1 MTNSN
6 QTPRADDDITG
17 IAAYFIRNRVISWMI
32 SLIFLIGGAA
42 AFFGLGRLEDPAF
55 TIKDAMVVTSYPGAT
70 PQQVEEEVTYPL
82 EKAIQQLTYVDE
94 VNSISSRGLS
104 QITVTM
110 KNNYG
115 PDDLPQIWD
124 ELRRKV
130 NDLKGSLPPGVNDP
144 QVIDDFGDVY
154 GILLA
159 VTGDG
164 YSYKELLDYVD
175 YLRRELELIDGVSK
189 VSVSGQQQ
197 EQVFIEISMKRLSSL
212 GLSPSTVF
220 NLLSTQNVVSD
231 AGAVRIGSEYIRIQ
245 PTGEFQN
252 VDQLGDLILTES
264 GAQGLIYLRDVAE
277 ITRGYIE
284 VPSNIITFNGHLAL
298 NLGVSF
304 AQGVNVVE
312 VGQRFDRRLA
322 ELKYQQP
329 VGVEIAEIYSQP
341 KEVDKSVSG
350 FVVSLGQAVAIVI
363 VVLLFFMGLRSG
375 LLIGLILLL
384 TVLGTFIFMKYFA
397 IDLQRISL
405 GALVIALGMLVD
417 NAIVVVEGILIGTQK
432 GRTRLQAATDIVTQ
446 TKWPLLGATVIAV
459 TAFAPIG
466 LSEDSTGEYC
476 GTLFTVL
483 LISLMLSWFTAIS
496 ITPFFADIFFK
507 GQKNAAGSE
516 DADPYNG
523 IIFVVYRRFLQLCMR
538 QAWFTVIVLVVG
550 LAASVYG
557 FGFVKQAFFP
567 SSTTPMFQA
576 DIWLPEGTDIR
587 ATNTK
592 LKALESWI
600 TQQDGVEHVTTTAG
614 KGLQRFMLTYAP
626 EKSYAAYGE
635 ITTRV
640 TSYESLD
647 ALMVKFRA
655 HVEQQFPE
663 VNYKLKKIE
672 LGPGGGAKIEARL
685 IGSDPTVLRSL
696 AAEVQGIMR
705 DDPGATNIRHDWRE
719 RTKVLEPKFN
729 ESQARRYGITKS
741 DVDDFLSMSFS
752 GLSIGV
758 YRDGTTLMPIVARL
772 PEEERVDIR
781 NIEGMKIWSPA
792 LSEFIPL
799 QQVTLGYDMRWED
812 PIIVRKNRKR
822 MLTVMADPDLLGEET
837 AATLQS
843 RLQTKIE
850 ALEFPPGYSLEWGG
864 EYESSAD
871 AQASLFTTMPMG
883 YLFMF
888 LITVFLFNSIKEPII
903 VWCTVPLALIG
914 VTSGLLLLDTPF
926 GFMALLG
933 FLSLSGMVLK
943 NGIVLLDQIE
953 IEMKLGKDPYVAVV
967 DAALSRV
974 RPVCMA
980 AITTIL
986 GMIPLL
992 PDIFF
997 KPMAVTIMFGLGF
1010 ATVLTLIVVPVLY
1023 RLFHSVRVPNG
1034 REPSDPSAQGMQ
1046 EATQ

>member
-1 MTNSN
+1 MSDLNKSVP
-6 QTPRADDDITG
+6 QSDDDVTG
-17 IAAYFIRNRVISWMI
+17 IAAYFIRNRVISWMVA
-32 SLIFLIGGAA
+32 LIFLIGGIA

-70 PQQVEEEVTYPL
+70 PQQVEEEVTYPI

-130 NDLKGSLPPGVNDP
+130 NDLKGTLPPGVNEP

-175 YLRRELELIDGVSK
+175 YLRRELELVDGVSK

-197 EQVFIEISMKRLSSL
+197 EQVFIEVSMKKLSSI
-212 GLSPSTVF
+212 GLAPDTVF

-231 AGAVRIGSEYIRIQ
+231 AGAIRIGDEYIRIQ
-245 PTGEFQN
+245 PTGEFQS
-252 VDQLGDLILTES
+252 VDELGDLLITES
-264 GAQGLIYLRDVAE
+264 GAQGLIFLKDVAE
-277 ITRGYIE
+277 IKRGYVE
-284 VPSNIITFNGHLAL
+284 VPNNIINFNGSLAL
-298 NLGVSF
+298 NVGVSF
-304 AQGVNVVE
+304 AEGVNVVE
-312 VGQRFDRRLA
+312 VGKAFDHRLA

-329 VGVEIAEIYSQP
+329 VGIEISEIYSQP

-350 FVVSLGQAVAIVI
+350 FVVSLAQAVGIVI
-363 VVLLFFMGLRSG
+363 IVLLFFMGLRSG

-384 TVLGTFIFMKYFA
+384 TVLGTFIFMKYLA

-483 LISLMLSWFTAIS
+483 LLSLMLSWFTAIS
-496 ITPFFADIFFK
+496 LTPFFADIFFK
-507 GQKNAAGSE
+507 GQKIKQGEGEEN
-516 DADPYNG
+516 DPYNG
-523 IIFVVYRRFLQLCMR
+523 VIFVIYKKFLQFCMR
-538 QAWFTVIVLVVG
+538 RAWFTVVVLIAG

-557 FGFVKQAFFP
+557 FTFVKQAFFP
-567 SSTTPMFQA
+567 SSTTPIFQL
-576 DIWLPEGTDIR
+576 DVWMPEGTDIR
-587 ATNTK
+587 ATNTT
-592 LKALESWI
+592 LKELESWLAK
-600 TQQDGVEHVTTTAG
+600 QEHVDHITTTAG

-635 ITTRV
+635 ITTRMEN
-640 TSYESLD
+640 YE
-647 ALMVKFRA
+647 ALEPLMAKFREYLKA
-655 HVEQQFPE
+655 NYPE
-663 VNYKLKKIE
+663 INYKLKQIE
-672 LGPGGGAKIEARL
+672 LGPGGGAKIEARI
-685 IGSDPTVLRSL
+685 IGSDPTVLRTI
-696 AAEVQGIMR
+696 AAQVKDIMYA
-705 DDPGATNIRHDWRE
+705 DPQATNIRHDWRE
-719 RTKVLEPKFN
+719 RTQVLEPQFN

-752 GLSIGV
+752 GMTIGL

-772 PEEERVDIR
+772 PEDERIDIR

-792 LSEFIPL
+792 QSEFIPL
-799 QQVTLGYDMRWED
+799 QQVTMGYDMRWED

-822 MLTVMADPDLLGEET
+822 MLTVMADPDILGEET
-837 AATLQS
+837 ASTLQK
-843 RLQTKIE
+843 RLQPQIE
-850 ALEFPPGYSLEWGG
+850 AIQLPPGYSLEWGG
-864 EYESSAD
+864 EYESSGD
-871 AQASLFTTMPMG
+871 AQESLFTTMPMG

-888 LITVFLFNSIKEPII
+888 LITVFLFNSIKEPLI
-903 VWCTVPLALIG
+903 VWLTVPLALIG
-914 VTSGLLLLDTPF
+914 VTTGLLALNTPF

-953 IEMKLGKDPYVAVV
+953 IEMKSGKEAYDAVV
-967 DAALSRV
+967 DAAVSRV

-1023 RLFHSVRVPNG
+1023 RLFHKVAVPKQ
-1034 REPSDPSAQGMQ
+1034 A
-1046 EATQ
+1046 

>member
-1 MTNSN
+1 MSEQNKVPQS
-6 QTPRADDDITG
+6 DDDVTG
-17 IAAYFIRNRVISWMI
+17 IAAYFIRNRVISWMV
-32 SLIFLIGGAA
+32 SLIFLIGGIA

-94 VNSISSRGLS
+94 VNSISNRGLS

-130 NDLKGSLPPGVNDP
+130 NDLKVTLPPGVNEP

-175 YLRRELELIDGVSK
+175 YLRRELELVDGVSK

-197 EQVFIEISMKRLSSL
+197 EQVFIEVSMKKLSSI
-212 GLSPSTVF
+212 GLAPNTVF
-220 NLLSTQNVVSD
+220 NLLSTQNIVSD
-231 AGAVRIGSEYIRIQ
+231 AGAIRIGDEYIRIQ
-245 PTGEFQN
+245 PTGEFQS
-252 VDQLGDLILTES
+252 VDELGDLLITES
-264 GAQGLIYLRDVAE
+264 GAQGLIFLKDVAE
-277 ITRGYIE
+277 IKRGYVE
-284 VPSNIITFNGHLAL
+284 VPSNIINFNGSLAL
-298 NLGVSF
+298 NVGVSF

-312 VGQRFDRRLA
+312 VGKAFDRRLA

-329 VGVEIAEIYSQP
+329 VGVEISEIYSQP

-350 FVVSLGQAVAIVI
+350 FVISLAQAVGIVI
-363 VVLLFFMGLRSG
+363 IVLLFFMGLRSG

-384 TVLGTFIFMKYFA
+384 TVLGTFIFMKYLA

-496 ITPFFADIFFK
+496 LTPFFADIFFK
-507 GQKNAAGSE
+507 GQKIKQGEGEEN
-516 DADPYNG
+516 DPYNG
-523 IIFVVYRRFLQLCMR
+523 IIFVAYKKFLEFCMR
-538 QAWFTVIVLVVG
+538 RAWLTVVVLIVG
-550 LAASVYG
+550 LGASVYG
-557 FGFVKQAFFP
+557 FTLVKQSFFP
-567 SSTTPMFQA
+567 SSTTPIFQL
-576 DIWLPEGTDIR
+576 DVWLPEGTDIR
-587 ATNTK
+587 ATNDK
-592 LKALESWI
+592 LKELESWLAE
-600 TQQDGVEHVTTTAG
+600 QEHVDHITTTAG

-640 TSYESLD
+640 DNYE
-647 ALMVKFRA
+647 ALAPLMARFRDHLKA
-655 HVEQQFPE
+655 NYPE
-663 VNYKLKKIE
+663 INYKLKQIE
-672 LGPGGGAKIEARL
+672 LGPGGGAKIEARI
-685 IGSDPTVLRSL
+685 IGSDPTVLRTI
-696 AAEVQGIMR
+696 AAQVMDIMYA
-705 DDPGATNIRHDWRE
+705 DPGATNIRHDWRE
-719 RTKVLEPKFN
+719 RTQVLEPQFN

-752 GLSIGV
+752 GMTIGL

-772 PEEERVDIR
+772 PEDERIDIR

-792 LSEFIPL
+792 QSEFIPL
-799 QQVTLGYDMRWED
+799 QQVTMGYDMRWED

-822 MLTVMADPDLLGEET
+822 MLTVMADPDILGEET
-837 AATLQS
+837 ASTLQK
-843 RLQTKIE
+843 RLQPQIE
-850 ALEFPPGYSLEWGG
+850 AIQMPPGYSLEWGG
-864 EYESSAD
+864 EYESSGD
-871 AQASLFTTMPMG
+871 AQESLFTTMPMG

-888 LITVFLFNSIKEPII
+888 LITVFLFNSIKEPLI
-903 VWCTVPLALIG
+903 VWLTVPLALIG
-914 VTSGLLLLDTPF
+914 VTTGLLALNTPF

-953 IEMKLGKDPYVAVV
+953 IEMKSGKEAYDAVV
-967 DAALSRV
+967 DAAVSRV

-1010 ATVLTLIVVPVLY
+1010 ATILTLIVVPVLY
-1023 RLFHSVRVPNG
+1023 RLFHKVSVPK
-1034 REPSDPSAQGMQ
+1034 
-1046 EATQ
+1046 

>member
-1 MTNSN
+1 MSEQNKVPQS
-6 QTPRADDDITG
+6 DDDVTG
-17 IAAYFIRNRVISWMI
+17 IAAYFIRNSVISWMV
-32 SLIFLIGGAA
+32 SLIFLIGGIA

-94 VNSISSRGLS
+94 VNSISNRGLS

-130 NDLKGSLPPGVNDP
+130 NDLKVTLPPGVNEP

-175 YLRRELELIDGVSK
+175 YLRRELELVDGVSK

-197 EQVFIEISMKRLSSL
+197 EQVFIEVSMKKLSSI
-212 GLSPSTVF
+212 GLSPNTVF
-220 NLLSTQNVVSD
+220 NLLSTQNIVSD
-231 AGAVRIGSEYIRIQ
+231 AGAIRIGDEYIRIQ
-245 PTGEFQN
+245 PTGEFQS
-252 VDQLGDLILTES
+252 VDELGDLLITES
-264 GAQGLIYLRDVAE
+264 GAQGLIFLKDVAE
-277 ITRGYIE
+277 IKRGYVE
-284 VPSNIITFNGHLAL
+284 VPSNIINFNGSLAL
-298 NLGVSF
+298 NVGVSF

-312 VGQRFDRRLA
+312 VGKAFDRRLA

-329 VGVEIAEIYSQP
+329 VGVEISEIYSQP

-350 FVVSLGQAVAIVI
+350 FVISLAQAVGIVI

-384 TVLGTFIFMKYFA
+384 TVLGTFIFMKYLA

-496 ITPFFADIFFK
+496 LTPFFADIFFK
-507 GQKNAAGSE
+507 GQKIKQGEGEGEEN
-516 DADPYNG
+516 DPYNG
-523 IIFVVYRRFLQLCMR
+523 IIFVAYKKFLEFCMR
-538 QAWFTVIVLVVG
+538 RAWLTVVVLIVG
-550 LAASVYG
+550 LGASVYG
-557 FGFVKQAFFP
+557 FTLVKQSFFP
-567 SSTTPMFQA
+567 SSTTPIFQL
-576 DIWLPEGTDIR
+576 DVWLPEGTDIR
-587 ATNTK
+587 ATNDK
-592 LKALESWI
+592 LKELESWLAE
-600 TQQDGVEHVTTTAG
+600 QEHVDHITTTAG

-640 TSYESLD
+640 DNYE
-647 ALMVKFRA
+647 ALAPLMARFRDHLKA
-655 HVEQQFPE
+655 NYPE
-663 VNYKLKKIE
+663 INYKLKQIE
-672 LGPGGGAKIEARL
+672 LGPGGGAKIEARI
-685 IGSDPTVLRSL
+685 IGSDPTVLRTI
-696 AAEVQGIMR
+696 AAQVMDIMYA
-705 DDPGATNIRHDWRE
+705 DPGATNIRHDWRE
-719 RTKVLEPKFN
+719 RTQVLEPQFN

-752 GLSIGV
+752 GMTIGL

-772 PEEERVDIR
+772 PEDERIDIR

-792 LSEFIPL
+792 QSEFIPL
-799 QQVTLGYDMRWED
+799 QQVTMGYDMRWED

-822 MLTVMADPDLLGEET
+822 MLTVMADPDILGEET
-837 AATLQS
+837 ASTLQK
-843 RLQTKIE
+843 RLQPQIE
-850 ALEFPPGYSLEWGG
+850 AIQMPPGYSLEWGG
-864 EYESSAD
+864 EYESSGD
-871 AQASLFTTMPMG
+871 AQESLFTTMPMG

-888 LITVFLFNSIKEPII
+888 LITVFLFNSIKEPLI
-903 VWCTVPLALIG
+903 VWLTVPLALIG
-914 VTSGLLLLDTPF
+914 VTTGLLALNTPF

-953 IEMKLGKDPYVAVV
+953 IEMKSGKEAYDAVV
-967 DAALSRV
+967 DAAVSRV

-1010 ATVLTLIVVPVLY
+1010 ATILTLIVVPVLY
-1023 RLFHSVRVPNG
+1023 RLFHKVSVPK
-1034 REPSDPSAQGMQ
+1034 
-1046 EATQ
+1046 

>member
-1 MTNSN
+1 MSEQNKVPQS
-6 QTPRADDDITG
+6 DDDVTG
-17 IAAYFIRNRVISWMI
+17 IAAYFIRNRVISWMV
-32 SLIFLIGGAA
+32 SLIFLIGGIA

-94 VNSISSRGLS
+94 VNSISNRGLS

-130 NDLKGSLPPGVNDP
+130 NDLKVTLPPGVNEP

-175 YLRRELELIDGVSK
+175 YLRRELELVDGVSK

-197 EQVFIEISMKRLSSL
+197 EQVFIEVSMKKLSSI
-212 GLSPSTVF
+212 GLSPNTVF
-220 NLLSTQNVVSD
+220 NLLSTQNIVSD
-231 AGAVRIGSEYIRIQ
+231 AGAIRIGDEYIRIQ
-245 PTGEFQN
+245 PTGEFQS
-252 VDQLGDLILTES
+252 VDELGDLLITES
-264 GAQGLIYLRDVAE
+264 GAQGLIFLKDVAE
-277 ITRGYIE
+277 IKRGYVE
-284 VPSNIITFNGHLAL
+284 VPSNIINFNGSLAL
-298 NLGVSF
+298 NVGVSF

-312 VGQRFDRRLA
+312 VGKAFDRRLA

-329 VGVEIAEIYSQP
+329 VGVEISEIYSQP

-350 FVVSLGQAVAIVI
+350 FVISLAQAVGIVI
-363 VVLLFFMGLRSG
+363 IVLLFFMGLRSG

-384 TVLGTFIFMKYFA
+384 TVLGTFIFMKYLA

-496 ITPFFADIFFK
+496 LTPFFADIFFK
-507 GQKNAAGSE
+507 GQKIKQGEGEEN
-516 DADPYNG
+516 DPYNG
-523 IIFVVYRRFLQLCMR
+523 IIFVAYKKFLEFCMR
-538 QAWFTVIVLVVG
+538 RAWLTVVVLIVG
-550 LAASVYG
+550 LGASVYG
-557 FGFVKQAFFP
+557 FTLVKQSFFP
-567 SSTTPMFQA
+567 SSTTPIFQL
-576 DIWLPEGTDIR
+576 DVWLPEGTDIR
-587 ATNTK
+587 ATNDK
-592 LKALESWI
+592 LKELESWLAE
-600 TQQDGVEHVTTTAG
+600 QEHVDHITTTAG

-640 TSYESLD
+640 DNYE
-647 ALMVKFRA
+647 ALAPLMARFRDHLKA
-655 HVEQQFPE
+655 NYPE
-663 VNYKLKKIE
+663 INYKLKQIE
-672 LGPGGGAKIEARL
+672 LGPGGGAKIEARI
-685 IGSDPTVLRSL
+685 IGSDPTVLRTI
-696 AAEVQGIMR
+696 AAQVMDIMYA
-705 DDPGATNIRHDWRE
+705 DPGATNIRHDWRE
-719 RTKVLEPKFN
+719 RTQVLEPQFN

-752 GLSIGV
+752 GMTIGL

-772 PEEERVDIR
+772 PEDERIDIR

-792 LSEFIPL
+792 QSEFIPL
-799 QQVTLGYDMRWED
+799 QQVTMGYDIRWED

-822 MLTVMADPDLLGEET
+822 MLTVMADPDILGEET
-837 AATLQS
+837 ASTLQK
-843 RLQTKIE
+843 RLQPQIE
-850 ALEFPPGYSLEWGG
+850 AIQMPPGYSLEWGG
-864 EYESSAD
+864 EYESSGD
-871 AQASLFTTMPMG
+871 AQESLFTTMPMG

-888 LITVFLFNSIKEPII
+888 LITVFLFNSIKEPLI
-903 VWCTVPLALIG
+903 VWLTVPLALIG
-914 VTSGLLLLDTPF
+914 VTTGLLALNTPF

-953 IEMKLGKDPYVAVV
+953 IEMKSGKEAYDAVV
-967 DAALSRV
+967 DAAVSRV

-1010 ATVLTLIVVPVLY
+1010 ATILTLIVVPVLY
-1023 RLFHSVRVPNG
+1023 RLFHKVSVPK
-1034 REPSDPSAQGMQ
+1034 
-1046 EATQ
+1046 

>member
-1 MTNSN
+1 MSEQNN
-6 QTPRADDDITG
+6 VAPQKDDDENVTG
-17 IAAYFIRNRVISWMI
+17 IAAYFIRNRVISWMV
-32 SLIFLIGGAA
+32 SLIFLIGGVS

-130 NDLKGSLPPGVNDP
+130 NDLKGSLPPGVHEP
-144 QVIDDFGDVY
+144 SVIDDFGDVY

-175 YLRRELELIDGVSK
+175 YLRRELELVDGVSK

-197 EQVFIEISMKRLSSL
+197 EQVFIEISMKKLSSL
-212 GLSPSTVF
+212 GLSPNTVF

-231 AGAVRIGSEYIRIQ
+231 AGAIRIGDEYIRIQ
-245 PTGEFQN
+245 PTGEFQS
-252 VDQLGDLILTES
+252 VDELGDLLLTES
-264 GAQGLIYLRDVAE
+264 GAQGLIFLKDVAE
-277 ITRGYIE
+277 IKRGYVD
-284 VPSNIITFNGHLAL
+284 VPTNIINYNGQLAL

-312 VGQRFDRRLA
+312 VGKAFDRRVA

-329 VGVEIAEIYSQP
+329 VGVEISEIYNQP

-350 FVVSLGQAVAIVI
+350 FVISLAQAVGIVI

-384 TVLGTFIFMKYFA
+384 TVLGTFIFMKYLA

-496 ITPFFADIFFK
+496 LTPFFADIFFK
-507 GQKNAAGSE
+507 GQKIKSGEGE
-516 DADPYNG
+516 DNDPYNG
-523 IIFVVYRRFLQLCMR
+523 IVFVMYKKFLSFCMR
-538 QAWFTVIVLVVG
+538 RAWFTVVVLVAG

-557 FGFVKQAFFP
+557 FTYVKQAFFP
-567 SSTTPMFQA
+567 SSTTPIFQL
-576 DIWLPEGTDIR
+576 DVWLPEGTDIR
-587 ATNTK
+587 ATNDT
-592 LKALESWI
+592 LKELEGWLAE
-600 TQQDGVEHVTTTAG
+600 QDHVDHITTTAG

-640 TSYESLD
+640 ENYE
-647 ALMVKFRA
+647 ALAPLMDRFRE
-655 HVEQQFPE
+655 HIKTNYPE
-663 VNYKLKKIE
+663 INYKLKQIE
-672 LGPGGGAKIEARL
+672 LGPGGGAKIEARI
-685 IGSDPTVLRSL
+685 IGSDPTVLRTI
-696 AAEVQGIMR
+696 AAQVM
-705 DDPGATNIRHDWRE
+705 DVMYADPGATNIRHDWRE
-719 RTKVLEPKFN
+719 RTQVLEPQFN

-752 GLSIGV
+752 GMTIGL

-772 PEEERVDIR
+772 PEDERIDIR

-792 LSEFIPL
+792 QSEFIPL
-799 QQVTLGYDMRWED
+799 QQVTMGYDMRWED

-822 MLTVMADPDLLGEET
+822 MLTVMADPDILGEET
-837 AATLQS
+837 AATLQK
-843 RLQTKIE
+843 RLQPAIE
-850 ALEFPPGYSLEWGG
+850 AIEMPPGYSLEWGG
-864 EYESSAD
+864 EYESSGD
-871 AQASLFTTMPMG
+871 AKASLFTTMPMG

-888 LITVFLFNSIKEPII
+888 LITIFLFNSIKEPLI
-903 VWCTVPLALIG
+903 VWLTVPLALIG
-914 VTSGLLLLDTPF
+914 VTTGLLALNTPF

-953 IEMKLGKDPYVAVV
+953 IEMKSGKEAYDAVV
-967 DAALSRV
+967 DAAVSRV

-1010 ATVLTLIVVPVLY
+1010 ATILTLIVVPVLY
-1023 RLFHSVRVPNG
+1023 RLFHRVAVPK
-1034 REPSDPSAQGMQ
+1034 
-1046 EATQ
+1046 

>member
-1 MTNSN
+1 MSEQNKVPQS
-6 QTPRADDDITG
+6 DDDVTG
-17 IAAYFIRNRVISWMI
+17 IAAYFIRNRVISWMV
-32 SLIFLIGGAA
+32 SLIFLIGGIA

-94 VNSISSRGLS
+94 VNSISNRGLS

-130 NDLKGSLPPGVNDP
+130 NDLKVTLPPGVNEP

-175 YLRRELELIDGVSK
+175 YLRRELELVDGVSK

-197 EQVFIEISMKRLSSL
+197 EQVFIEVSMKKLSSI
-212 GLSPSTVF
+212 GLSPNTVF
-220 NLLSTQNVVSD
+220 NLLSTQNIVSD
-231 AGAVRIGSEYIRIQ
+231 AGAIRIGDEYIRIQ
-245 PTGEFQN
+245 PTGEFQS
-252 VDQLGDLILTES
+252 VDELGDLLITES
-264 GAQGLIYLRDVAE
+264 GAQGLIFLKDVAE
-277 ITRGYIE
+277 VKRGYVE
-284 VPSNIITFNGHLAL
+284 VPSNIINFNGSLAL
-298 NLGVSF
+298 NVGVSF

-312 VGQRFDRRLA
+312 VGKAFDRRLA

-329 VGVEIAEIYSQP
+329 VGVEISEIYSQP

-350 FVVSLGQAVAIVI
+350 FVISLAQAVGIVI
-363 VVLLFFMGLRSG
+363 IVLLFFMGLRSG

-384 TVLGTFIFMKYFA
+384 TVLGTFIFMKYLA

-496 ITPFFADIFFK
+496 LTPFFADIFFK
-507 GQKNAAGSE
+507 GQKIKQGEGEEN
-516 DADPYNG
+516 DPYNG
-523 IIFVVYRRFLQLCMR
+523 IIFVAYKKFLEFCMR
-538 QAWFTVIVLVVG
+538 RAWLTVVVLIVG
-550 LAASVYG
+550 LGASVYG
-557 FGFVKQAFFP
+557 FTLVKQSFFP
-567 SSTTPMFQA
+567 SSTTPIFQL
-576 DIWLPEGTDIR
+576 DVWLPEGTDIR
-587 ATNTK
+587 ATNDK
-592 LKALESWI
+592 LKELESWLAE
-600 TQQDGVEHVTTTAG
+600 QEHVDHITTTAG

-640 TSYESLD
+640 DNYE
-647 ALMVKFRA
+647 ALAPLMARFRDHLKA
-655 HVEQQFPE
+655 NYPE
-663 VNYKLKKIE
+663 INYKLKQIE
-672 LGPGGGAKIEARL
+672 LGPGGGAKIEARI
-685 IGSDPTVLRSL
+685 IGSDPTVLRTI
-696 AAEVQGIMR
+696 AAQVMDIMYA
-705 DDPGATNIRHDWRE
+705 DPGATNIRHDWRE
-719 RTKVLEPKFN
+719 RTQVLEPQFN

-752 GLSIGV
+752 GMTIGL

-772 PEEERVDIR
+772 PEDERIDIR

-792 LSEFIPL
+792 QSEFIPL
-799 QQVTLGYDMRWED
+799 QQVTMGYDMRWED

-822 MLTVMADPDLLGEET
+822 MLTVMADPDILGEET
-837 AATLQS
+837 ASTLQK
-843 RLQTKIE
+843 RLQPQIE
-850 ALEFPPGYSLEWGG
+850 AIQMPPGYSLEWGG
-864 EYESSAD
+864 EYESSGD
-871 AQASLFTTMPMG
+871 AQESLFTTMPMG

-888 LITVFLFNSIKEPII
+888 LITVFLFNSIKEPLI
-903 VWCTVPLALIG
+903 VWLTVPLALIG
-914 VTSGLLLLDTPF
+914 VTTGLLALNTPF

-953 IEMKLGKDPYVAVV
+953 IEMKSGKEAYDAVV
-967 DAALSRV
+967 DAAVSRV

-1010 ATVLTLIVVPVLY
+1010 ATILTLIVVPVLY
-1023 RLFHSVRVPNG
+1023 RLFHKVSVPK
-1034 REPSDPSAQGMQ
+1034 
-1046 EATQ
+1046 

>member
-1 MTNSN
+1 MSDLNKSVP
-6 QTPRADDDITG
+6 QSDDDVAG
-17 IAAYFIRNRVISWMI
+17 IAAYFIRNRVISWMVA
-32 SLIFLIGGAA
+32 LIFLIGGIA

-70 PQQVEEEVTYPL
+70 PQQVEEEVTYPI

-130 NDLKGSLPPGVNDP
+130 NDLKGTLPPGVNEP

-175 YLRRELELIDGVSK
+175 YLRRELELVDGVSK

-197 EQVFIEISMKRLSSL
+197 EQVFIEVSMKKLSSI
-212 GLSPSTVF
+212 GLSPDTVF

-231 AGAVRIGSEYIRIQ
+231 AGAIRIGDEYIRIQ
-245 PTGEFQN
+245 PTGEFQS
-252 VDQLGDLILTES
+252 VDELGDLLITES
-264 GAQGLIYLRDVAE
+264 GAQGLIFLKDVAE
-277 ITRGYIE
+277 IKRGYVE
-284 VPSNIITFNGHLAL
+284 VPSNIINFNGSLAL
-298 NLGVSF
+298 NVGVSF
-304 AQGVNVVE
+304 AEGVNVVE
-312 VGQRFDRRLA
+312 VGKAFDHRLA

-329 VGVEIAEIYSQP
+329 VGIEISEIYSQP

-350 FVVSLGQAVAIVI
+350 FVVSLAQAVGIVI
-363 VVLLFFMGLRSG
+363 IVLLFFMGLRSG

-384 TVLGTFIFMKYFA
+384 TVLGTFIFMKYLA

-496 ITPFFADIFFK
+496 LTPFFADIFFK
-507 GQKNAAGSE
+507 GQKIKQGEGEEN
-516 DADPYNG
+516 DPYNG
-523 IIFVVYRRFLQLCMR
+523 VIFVIYKKFLQFCMR
-538 QAWFTVIVLVVG
+538 RAWFTVVVLIAG

-557 FGFVKQAFFP
+557 FTFVKQAFFP
-567 SSTTPMFQA
+567 SSTTPIFQL
-576 DIWLPEGTDIR
+576 DVWMPEGTDIR
-587 ATNTK
+587 ATNTT
-592 LKALESWI
+592 LKELESWLAK
-600 TQQDGVEHVTTTAG
+600 QEHVDHITTTAG

-635 ITTRV
+635 ITTRMEN
-640 TSYESLD
+640 YE
-647 ALMVKFRA
+647 ALKPLMAKFREYLKA
-655 HVEQQFPE
+655 NYPE
-663 VNYKLKKIE
+663 INYKLKQIE
-672 LGPGGGAKIEARL
+672 LGPGGGAKIEARI
-685 IGSDPTVLRSL
+685 IGSDPTILRTI
-696 AAEVQGIMR
+696 AAQVKDIMYA
-705 DDPGATNIRHDWRE
+705 DPQATNIRHDWRE
-719 RTKVLEPKFN
+719 RTQVLEPQFN

-752 GLSIGV
+752 GMTIGL

-772 PEEERVDIR
+772 PEDERIDIR

-792 LSEFIPL
+792 QSEFIPL
-799 QQVTLGYDMRWED
+799 QQVTMGYDMRWED

-822 MLTVMADPDLLGEET
+822 MLTVMADPDILGEET
-837 AATLQS
+837 ASTLQK
-843 RLQTKIE
+843 RLQPQIE
-850 ALEFPPGYSLEWGG
+850 AIQMPPGYSLEWGG
-864 EYESSAD
+864 EYESSGD
-871 AQASLFTTMPMG
+871 AQESLFTTMPMG

-888 LITVFLFNSIKEPII
+888 LITVFLFNSIKEPLI
-903 VWCTVPLALIG
+903 VWLTVPLALIG
-914 VTSGLLLLDTPF
+914 VTTGLLALNTPF

-953 IEMKLGKDPYVAVV
+953 IEMKSGKEAYDAVV
-967 DAALSRV
+967 DAAVSRV

-1023 RLFHSVRVPNG
+1023 RLFHKVAVPKQ
-1034 REPSDPSAQGMQ
+1034 A
-1046 EATQ
+1046 

>member
-1 MTNSN
+1 MSDLNKSVP
-6 QTPRADDDITG
+6 QSDDDVTG
-17 IAAYFIRNRVISWMI
+17 IAAYFIRNRVISWMVA
-32 SLIFLIGGAA
+32 LIFLIGGIA

-70 PQQVEEEVTYPL
+70 PQQVEEEVTYPI

-130 NDLKGSLPPGVNDP
+130 NDLKGTLPPGVNEP

-175 YLRRELELIDGVSK
+175 YLRRELELVDGVSK

-197 EQVFIEISMKRLSSL
+197 EQVFIEVSMKKLSSI
-212 GLSPSTVF
+212 GLSPDTVF

-231 AGAVRIGSEYIRIQ
+231 AGAIRIGDEYIRIQ
-245 PTGEFQN
+245 PTGEFQS
-252 VDQLGDLILTES
+252 VDELGDLLITES
-264 GAQGLIYLRDVAE
+264 GAQGLIFLKDVAE
-277 ITRGYIE
+277 IKRGYVE
-284 VPSNIITFNGHLAL
+284 VPNNIINFNGSLAL
-298 NLGVSF
+298 NVGVSF
-304 AQGVNVVE
+304 AEGVNVVE
-312 VGQRFDRRLA
+312 VGKAFDHRLA

-329 VGVEIAEIYSQP
+329 VGIEISEIYSQP

-350 FVVSLGQAVAIVI
+350 FVVSLAQAVGIVI
-363 VVLLFFMGLRSG
+363 IVLLFFMGLRSG

-384 TVLGTFIFMKYFA
+384 TVLGTFIFMKYLA

-496 ITPFFADIFFK
+496 LTPFFADIFFK
-507 GQKNAAGSE
+507 GQKIKQGEGEEN
-516 DADPYNG
+516 DPYNG
-523 IIFVVYRRFLQLCMR
+523 VIFVIYKKFLQFCMR
-538 QAWFTVIVLVVG
+538 RAWFTVVVLIAG

-557 FGFVKQAFFP
+557 FTFVKQAFFP
-567 SSTTPMFQA
+567 SSTTPIFQL
-576 DIWLPEGTDIR
+576 DVWMPEGTDIR
-587 ATNTK
+587 ATNTT
-592 LKALESWI
+592 LKELESWLAK
-600 TQQDGVEHVTTTAG
+600 QEHVDHITTTAG

-635 ITTRV
+635 ITTRMEN
-640 TSYESLD
+640 YE
-647 ALMVKFRA
+647 ALKPLMAKFREYLKA
-655 HVEQQFPE
+655 NYPE
-663 VNYKLKKIE
+663 INYKLKQIE
-672 LGPGGGAKIEARL
+672 LGPGGGAKIEARI
-685 IGSDPTVLRSL
+685 IGSDPTVLRTI
-696 AAEVQGIMR
+696 AAQVKDIMYA
-705 DDPGATNIRHDWRE
+705 DPQATNIRHDWRE
-719 RTKVLEPKFN
+719 RTQVLEPQFN

-752 GLSIGV
+752 GMTIGL

-772 PEEERVDIR
+772 PEDERIDIR

-792 LSEFIPL
+792 QSEFIPL
-799 QQVTLGYDMRWED
+799 QQVTMGYDMRWED

-837 AATLQS
+837 ASTLQK
-843 RLQTKIE
+843 RLQPQIE
-850 ALEFPPGYSLEWGG
+850 AIQMPPGYSLEWGG
-864 EYESSAD
+864 EYESSGD
-871 AQASLFTTMPMG
+871 AQESLFTTMPMG

-888 LITVFLFNSIKEPII
+888 LITVFLFNSIKEPLI
-903 VWCTVPLALIG
+903 VWLSVPLALIG
-914 VTSGLLLLDTPF
+914 VTTGLLALNTPF

-953 IEMKLGKDPYVAVV
+953 IEMKSGKEAYDAVV
-967 DAALSRV
+967 DAAVSRV

-1023 RLFHSVRVPNG
+1023 RLFHKVAVPKQ
-1034 REPSDPSAQGMQ
+1034 A
-1046 EATQ
+1046 

>member
-1 MTNSN
+1 MSEQNN
-6 QTPRADDDITG
+6 VAPRQDDENVTG
-17 IAAYFIRNRVISWMI
+17 IAAYFIRNRVISWMV
-32 SLIFLIGGAA
+32 SLIFLIGGVA

-70 PQQVEEEVTYPL
+70 PQQVEEEVTYPI

-130 NDLKGSLPPGVNDP
+130 NDLKGTLPPGVNDP
-144 QVIDDFGDVY
+144 SVIDDFGDVY

-175 YLRRELELIDGVSK
+175 YLRRELELVDGVSK

-197 EQVFIEISMKRLSSL
+197 EQVFIEISMKKLSSL
-212 GLSPSTVF
+212 GLSPTTVF

-231 AGAVRIGSEYIRIQ
+231 AGAIRIGDEYIRIQ
-245 PTGEFQN
+245 PTGEFQS
-252 VDQLGDLILTES
+252 VDELGDLLITES
-264 GAQGLIYLRDVAE
+264 GAQGLIFLKDVAE
-277 ITRGYIE
+277 IKRGYVE
-284 VPSNIITFNGHLAL
+284 VPTNIINYNGELAL
-298 NLGVSF
+298 NLGISF

-312 VGQRFDRRLA
+312 VGKAFDRRVA

-329 VGVEIAEIYSQP
+329 VGVQISEIYNQP

-350 FVVSLGQAVAIVI
+350 FVISLAQAVGIVI
-363 VVLLFFMGLRSG
+363 IVLLFFMGLRSG

-384 TVLGTFIFMKYFA
+384 TVLGTFIFMKYLA

-496 ITPFFADIFFK
+496 LTPFFADIFFK
-507 GQKNAAGSE
+507 GQKIKSGEGE
-516 DADPYNG
+516 DNDPYNG
-523 IIFVVYRRFLQLCMR
+523 IIFVMYKKFLSFCMR
-538 QAWFTVIVLVVG
+538 RAWFTVVVLVAG

-557 FGFVKQAFFP
+557 FTYVKQAFFP
-567 SSTTPMFQA
+567 SSTTPIFQL
-576 DIWLPEGTDIR
+576 DVWLPEGTDIR
-587 ATNTK
+587 ATNDT
-592 LKALESWI
+592 LKELEGWLAE
-600 TQQDGVEHVTTTAG
+600 QDHVEHITTTAG

-640 TSYESLD
+640 ENYE
-647 ALMVKFRA
+647 ALAPLMERFRE
-655 HVEQQFPE
+655 HIKSNYPE
-663 VNYKLKKIE
+663 INYKLKQIE
-672 LGPGGGAKIEARL
+672 LGPGGGAKIEARI
-685 IGSDPTVLRSL
+685 IGSDPTVLRTI
-696 AAEVQGIMR
+696 AAQVM
-705 DDPGATNIRHDWRE
+705 DVMYADPGATNIRHDWRE
-719 RTKVLEPKFN
+719 RTQVLEPQFN

-752 GLSIGV
+752 GMNIGL

-772 PEEERVDIR
+772 PEDERIDIR

-792 LSEFIPL
+792 QSEFIPL
-799 QQVTLGYDMRWED
+799 QQVTMGYDMRWED

-822 MLTVMADPDLLGEET
+822 MLTVMADPDILGEET
-837 AATLQS
+837 AATLQA
-843 RLQTKIE
+843 RLQPQIE
-850 ALEFPPGYSLEWGG
+850 AIEMPPGYSLEWGG
-864 EYESSAD
+864 EYESSGD
-871 AQASLFTTMPMG
+871 AKASLFTTMPMG

-888 LITVFLFNSIKEPII
+888 LITIFLFNSIKEPLI
-903 VWCTVPLALIG
+903 VWLTVPLALIG
-914 VTSGLLLLDTPF
+914 VTTGLLVLNTPF

-953 IEMKLGKDPYVAVV
+953 IEMKSGKEAYDAVV
-967 DAALSRV
+967 DAAVSRV

-1023 RLFHSVRVPNG
+1023 RLFHKVAVPK
-1034 REPSDPSAQGMQ
+1034 
-1046 EATQ
+1046 

>member
-1 MTNSN
+1 MSDLNKSVP
-6 QTPRADDDITG
+6 QSDDDVAG
-17 IAAYFIRNRVISWMI
+17 IAAYFIRNRVISWMVA
-32 SLIFLIGGAA
+32 LIFLIGGIA

-70 PQQVEEEVTYPL
+70 PQQVEEEVTYPI

-130 NDLKGSLPPGVNDP
+130 NDLKGTLPPGVNEP

-175 YLRRELELIDGVSK
+175 YLRRELELVDGVSK

-197 EQVFIEISMKRLSSL
+197 EQVFIEVSMKKLSSI
-212 GLSPSTVF
+212 GLSPDTVF

-231 AGAVRIGSEYIRIQ
+231 AGAIRIGDEYIRIQ
-245 PTGEFQN
+245 PTGEFQS
-252 VDQLGDLILTES
+252 VDELGDLLITES
-264 GAQGLIYLRDVAE
+264 GAQGLIFLKDVAE
-277 ITRGYIE
+277 IKRGYVE
-284 VPSNIITFNGHLAL
+284 VPSNIINFNGSLAL
-298 NLGVSF
+298 NVGVSF
-304 AQGVNVVE
+304 AEGVNVVE
-312 VGQRFDRRLA
+312 VGKAFDHRLA

-329 VGVEIAEIYSQP
+329 VGIEISEIYSQP

-350 FVVSLGQAVAIVI
+350 FVVSLAQAVGIVI
-363 VVLLFFMGLRSG
+363 IVLLFFMGLRSG

-384 TVLGTFIFMKYFA
+384 TVLGTFIFMKYLA

-496 ITPFFADIFFK
+496 LTPFFADIFFK
-507 GQKNAAGSE
+507 GQKIKQGEREEN
-516 DADPYNG
+516 DPYNG
-523 IIFVVYRRFLQLCMR
+523 VIFVIYKKFLQFCMR
-538 QAWFTVIVLVVG
+538 RAWFTVVVLIAG

-557 FGFVKQAFFP
+557 FTFVKQAFFP
-567 SSTTPMFQA
+567 SSTTPIFQL
-576 DIWLPEGTDIR
+576 DVWMPEGTDIR
-587 ATNTK
+587 ATNTT
-592 LKALESWI
+592 LKELESWLAK
-600 TQQDGVEHVTTTAG
+600 QEHVDHITTTAG

-635 ITTRV
+635 ITTRMEN
-640 TSYESLD
+640 YE
-647 ALMVKFRA
+647 ALKPLMAKFREYLKA
-655 HVEQQFPE
+655 NYPE
-663 VNYKLKKIE
+663 INYKLKQIE
-672 LGPGGGAKIEARL
+672 LGPGGGAKIEARI
-685 IGSDPTVLRSL
+685 IGSDPTVLRTI
-696 AAEVQGIMR
+696 AAQVKDIMYA
-705 DDPGATNIRHDWRE
+705 DPQATNIRHDWRE
-719 RTKVLEPKFN
+719 RTQVLEPQFN

-752 GLSIGV
+752 GMTIGL

-772 PEEERVDIR
+772 PEDERIDIR

-792 LSEFIPL
+792 QSEFIPL
-799 QQVTLGYDMRWED
+799 QQVTMGYDMRWED

-822 MLTVMADPDLLGEET
+822 MLTVMADPDILGEET
-837 AATLQS
+837 ASTLQK
-843 RLQTKIE
+843 RLQPQIE
-850 ALEFPPGYSLEWGG
+850 AIQMPPGYSLEWGG
-864 EYESSAD
+864 EYESSGD
-871 AQASLFTTMPMG
+871 AQESLFTTMPMG

-888 LITVFLFNSIKEPII
+888 LITVFLFNSIKEPLI
-903 VWCTVPLALIG
+903 VWLTVPLALIG
-914 VTSGLLLLDTPF
+914 VTTGLLALNTPF

-953 IEMKLGKDPYVAVV
+953 IEMKSGKEAYDAVV
-967 DAALSRV
+967 DAAVSRV

-1023 RLFHSVRVPNG
+1023 RLFHKVAVPKQ
-1034 REPSDPSAQGMQ
+1034 A
-1046 EATQ
+1046 

>member
-1 MTNSN
+1 MSEQNKVPQSN
-6 QTPRADDDITG
+6 DDVTG
-17 IAAYFIRNRVISWMI
+17 IAAYFIRNRVISWMV
-32 SLIFLIGGAA
+32 SLIFLIGGIA

-94 VNSISSRGLS
+94 VNSISNRSLS

-130 NDLKGSLPPGVNDP
+130 NDLKVTLPPGVNEP

-175 YLRRELELIDGVSK
+175 YLRRELELVDGVSK

-197 EQVFIEISMKRLSSL
+197 EQVFIEVSMKKLSSI
-212 GLSPSTVF
+212 GLSPNTVF
-220 NLLSTQNVVSD
+220 NLLSTQNIVSD
-231 AGAVRIGSEYIRIQ
+231 AGAIRIGDEYIRIQ
-245 PTGEFQN
+245 PTGEFQS
-252 VDQLGDLILTES
+252 VDELGDLLITES
-264 GAQGLIYLRDVAE
+264 GAQGLIFLKDVAE
-277 ITRGYIE
+277 IKRGYVE
-284 VPSNIITFNGHLAL
+284 VPSNIINFNGSLAL
-298 NLGVSF
+298 NVGVSF

-312 VGQRFDRRLA
+312 VGKAFDRRLA

-329 VGVEIAEIYSQP
+329 VGVEISEIYSQP

-350 FVVSLGQAVAIVI
+350 FVISLAQAVGIVI
-363 VVLLFFMGLRSG
+363 IVLLFFMGLRSG

-384 TVLGTFIFMKYFA
+384 TVLGTFIFMKYLA

-496 ITPFFADIFFK
+496 LTPFFADIFFK
-507 GQKNAAGSE
+507 GQKIKQGEGEEN
-516 DADPYNG
+516 DPYNG
-523 IIFVVYRRFLQLCMR
+523 IIFVAYKKFLEFCMR
-538 QAWFTVIVLVVG
+538 RAWLTVVVLIVG
-550 LAASVYG
+550 LGASVYG
-557 FGFVKQAFFP
+557 FTLVKQSFFP
-567 SSTTPMFQA
+567 SSTTPIFQL
-576 DIWLPEGTDIR
+576 DVWLPEGTDIR
-587 ATNTK
+587 ATNDK
-592 LKALESWI
+592 LKELESWLAE
-600 TQQDGVEHVTTTAG
+600 QEHVDHITTTAG

-640 TSYESLD
+640 DNYE
-647 ALMVKFRA
+647 ALAPLMARFRDHLKA
-655 HVEQQFPE
+655 NYPE
-663 VNYKLKKIE
+663 INYKLKQIE
-672 LGPGGGAKIEARL
+672 LGPGGGAKIEARI
-685 IGSDPTVLRSL
+685 IGSDPTVLRTI
-696 AAEVQGIMR
+696 AAQVMDIMYA
-705 DDPGATNIRHDWRE
+705 DPGATNIRHDWRE
-719 RTKVLEPKFN
+719 RTQVLEPQFN

-752 GLSIGV
+752 GMTIGL

-772 PEEERVDIR
+772 PEDERIDIR

-792 LSEFIPL
+792 QSEFIPL
-799 QQVTLGYDMRWED
+799 QQVTMGYDMRWED

-822 MLTVMADPDLLGEET
+822 MLTVMADPDILGEET
-837 AATLQS
+837 ASTLQK
-843 RLQTKIE
+843 RLQPQIE
-850 ALEFPPGYSLEWGG
+850 AIQMPPGYSLEWGG
-864 EYESSAD
+864 EYESSGD
-871 AQASLFTTMPMG
+871 AQESLFTTMPMG

-888 LITVFLFNSIKEPII
+888 LITVFLFNSIKEPLI
-903 VWCTVPLALIG
+903 VWLTVPLALIG
-914 VTSGLLLLDTPF
+914 VTTGLLALNTPF

-953 IEMKLGKDPYVAVV
+953 IEMKSGKEAYDAVV
-967 DAALSRV
+967 DAAVSRV

-1010 ATVLTLIVVPVLY
+1010 ATILTLIVVPVLY
-1023 RLFHSVRVPNG
+1023 RLFHKVSVPK
-1034 REPSDPSAQGMQ
+1034 
-1046 EATQ
+1046 

>member
-1 MTNSN
+1 MSEQNKVPLS
-6 QTPRADDDITG
+6 DDDVTG
-17 IAAYFIRNRVISWMI
+17 IAAYFIRNRVISWMV
-32 SLIFLIGGAA
+32 SLIFLIGGIA

-94 VNSISSRGLS
+94 VNSISNRGLS

-130 NDLKGSLPPGVNDP
+130 NDLKVTLPPGVNEP

-175 YLRRELELIDGVSK
+175 YLRRELELVDGVSK

-197 EQVFIEISMKRLSSL
+197 EQVFIEVSMKKLSSI
-212 GLSPSTVF
+212 GLSPNTVF
-220 NLLSTQNVVSD
+220 NLLSTQNIVSD
-231 AGAVRIGSEYIRIQ
+231 AGAIRIGDEYIRIQ
-245 PTGEFQN
+245 PTGEFQS
-252 VDQLGDLILTES
+252 VDELGDLLITES
-264 GAQGLIYLRDVAE
+264 GAQGLIFLKDVAE
-277 ITRGYIE
+277 IKRGYVE
-284 VPSNIITFNGHLAL
+284 VPSNIINFNGSLAL
-298 NLGVSF
+298 NVGVSF

-312 VGQRFDRRLA
+312 VGKAFDRRLA

-329 VGVEIAEIYSQP
+329 VGVEISEIYSQP

-350 FVVSLGQAVAIVI
+350 FVISLAQAVGIVI
-363 VVLLFFMGLRSG
+363 IVLLFFMGLRSG

-384 TVLGTFIFMKYFA
+384 TVLGTFIFMKYLA

-496 ITPFFADIFFK
+496 LTPFFADIFFK
-507 GQKNAAGSE
+507 GQKIKQGEGEEN
-516 DADPYNG
+516 DPYNG
-523 IIFVVYRRFLQLCMR
+523 IIFVAYKKFLEFCMR
-538 QAWFTVIVLVVG
+538 RAWLTVVVLIVG
-550 LAASVYG
+550 LGASVYG
-557 FGFVKQAFFP
+557 FTLVKQSFFP
-567 SSTTPMFQA
+567 SSTTPIFQL
-576 DIWLPEGTDIR
+576 DVWLPEGTDIR
-587 ATNTK
+587 ATNDK
-592 LKALESWI
+592 LKELESWLAE
-600 TQQDGVEHVTTTAG
+600 QEHVDHITTTAG

-640 TSYESLD
+640 DNYE
-647 ALMVKFRA
+647 ALAPLMARFRDHLKA
-655 HVEQQFPE
+655 NYPE
-663 VNYKLKKIE
+663 INYKLKQIE
-672 LGPGGGAKIEARL
+672 LGPGGGAKIEARI
-685 IGSDPTVLRSL
+685 IGSDPTVLRTI
-696 AAEVQGIMR
+696 AAQVMDIMYA
-705 DDPGATNIRHDWRE
+705 DPGATNIRHDWRE
-719 RTKVLEPKFN
+719 RTQVLEPQFN

-752 GLSIGV
+752 GMTIGL

-772 PEEERVDIR
+772 PEDERIDIR

-792 LSEFIPL
+792 QSEFIPL
-799 QQVTLGYDMRWED
+799 QQVTMGYDMCWED

-822 MLTVMADPDLLGEET
+822 MLTVMADPDILGEET
-837 AATLQS
+837 ASTLQK
-843 RLQTKIE
+843 RLQPQIE
-850 ALEFPPGYSLEWGG
+850 AIQMPPGYSLEWGG
-864 EYESSAD
+864 EYESSGD
-871 AQASLFTTMPMG
+871 AQESLFTTMPMG

-888 LITVFLFNSIKEPII
+888 LITVFLFNSIKEPLI
-903 VWCTVPLALIG
+903 VWLTVPLALIG
-914 VTSGLLLLDTPF
+914 VTTGLLALNTPF

-953 IEMKLGKDPYVAVV
+953 IEMKSGKEAYDAVV
-967 DAALSRV
+967 DAAVSRV

-1010 ATVLTLIVVPVLY
+1010 ATILTLIVVPVLY
-1023 RLFHSVRVPNG
+1023 RLFHKVSVPK
-1034 REPSDPSAQGMQ
+1034 
-1046 EATQ
+1046 

>member
-1 MTNSN
+1 MSEVNN
-6 QTPRADDDITG
+6 KPQNDDQQGDDQITG
-17 IAAYFIRNRVISWMI
+17 VASYFIRNKVISWML
-32 SLIFLIGGAA
+32 SLIFLIGGVS

-104 QITVTM
+104 QVTVTM

-130 NDLKGSLPPGVNDP
+130 NDLKVELPPGVNDP

-164 YSYKELLDYVD
+164 YSYKELLDYID
-175 YLRRELELIDGVSK
+175 YLRRELELVDGVSK

-197 EQVFIEISMKRLSSL
+197 EQVFIEISMKRISSL

-220 NLLSTQNVVSD
+220 NLLSTQNIVSS
-231 AGAVRIGSEYIRIQ
+231 AGAVRIGDEYIRIH

-252 VDQLGDLILTES
+252 VEQLGDLILTEG
-264 GAQGLIYLRDVAE
+264 GAQGLIYLKDVADV
-277 ITRGYIE
+277 TRGYVE
-284 VPSNIITFNGHLAL
+284 VPSNIIGYNGKLAL

-304 AQGVNVVE
+304 AQGVNVVA
-312 VGQRFDRRLA
+312 VGEAFDRRLA

-329 VGVEIAEIYSQP
+329 VGIDISEVYNQP
-341 KEVDKSVSG
+341 KEVNKSVSG

-384 TVLGTFIFMKYFA
+384 TVFGTFIFMQYFK

-432 GRTRLQAATDIVTQ
+432 GRTRMQAATDIVTQ

-496 ITPFFADIFFK
+496 ITPFFADIFFR
-507 GQKNAAGSE
+507 GQKVDPNNEGK
-516 DADPYNG
+516 DPYNG
-523 IIFVVYRRFLQLCMR
+523 MVFVIYKNFLEFCMKR
-538 QAWFTVIVLVVG
+538 AWLTMIVLVIG
-550 LAASVYG
+550 LGASVYG

-567 SSTTPMFQA
+567 SSTTPMFQV
-576 DIWLPEGTDIR
+576 DVWMPEGTDIR

-592 LKALESWI
+592 LKVLESWLAE
-600 TQQDGVEHVTTTAG
+600 QDEVEHITTTAG

-626 EKSYAAYGE
+626 EKSYSAYGE
-635 ITTRV
+635 ITVRV
-640 TSYESLD
+640 KSYEVLEG
-647 ALMVKFRA
+647 LMKRFRD
-655 HVEQQFPE
+655 HVNGQFPE
-663 VNYKLKKIE
+663 IDYKLKQIE
-672 LGPGGGAKIEARL
+672 LGPGGGAKIEAR
-685 IGSDPTVLRSL
+685 IVGSDPTVLRSI
-696 AAEVQGIMR
+696 AAQVMEIMR
-705 DDPGATNIRHDWRE
+705 ADEGAFNVRHDWRE
-719 RTKVLEPKFN
+719 RTKVLEPQFN

-741 DVDDFLSMSFS
+741 DVDDFLAMSFS
-752 GLSIGV
+752 GKSIGV

-772 PEEERVDIR
+772 PEDERIDIR

-792 LSEFIPL
+792 LSEYIPL
-799 QQVTLGYDMRWED
+799 QQVTLGYELEWED
-812 PIIVRKNRKR
+812 PLIIRKNRKR
-822 MLTVMADPDLLGEET
+822 MLTVMADNDLLGEET
-837 AATLQS
+837 ASTLQK
-843 RLQTKIE
+843 RLQPQIE
-850 ALEFPPGYSLEWGG
+850 AIEMPPGYSLEWGG

-888 LITVFLFNSIKEPII
+888 LITVFLFNSVKEPLI
-903 VWCTVPLALIG
+903 VWLTVPLALIG
-914 VTSGLLLLDTPF
+914 VTTGLLALNTPF

-933 FLSLSGMVLK
+933 FLSLSGMLLK

-953 IEMKLGKDPYVAVV
+953 IEMKSGKDPYVAVV

-1023 RLFHSVRVPNG
+1023 RLFHKIEV
-1034 REPSDPSAQGMQ
+1034 A
-1046 EATQ
+1046 

>member
-1 MTNSN
+1 MSEQNKVPQS
-6 QTPRADDDITG
+6 DDDVTG
-17 IAAYFIRNRVISWMI
+17 IAAYFIRNRVISWMV
-32 SLIFLIGGAA
+32 SLIFLIGGIA

-94 VNSISSRGLS
+94 VNSISNRGLS

-130 NDLKGSLPPGVNDP
+130 NDLKVTLPPGVNEP

-175 YLRRELELIDGVSK
+175 YLRRELELVDGVSK

-197 EQVFIEISMKRLSSL
+197 EQVFIEVSMKKLSSI
-212 GLSPSTVF
+212 GLSPNTVF
-220 NLLSTQNVVSD
+220 NLLSTQNIVSD
-231 AGAVRIGSEYIRIQ
+231 AGAIRIGDEYIRIQ
-245 PTGEFQN
+245 PTGEFQS
-252 VDQLGDLILTES
+252 VDELGDLLITES
-264 GAQGLIYLRDVAE
+264 GAQGLIFLKDVAE
-277 ITRGYIE
+277 IKRGYVE
-284 VPSNIITFNGHLAL
+284 VPSNIINFNGSLAL
-298 NLGVSF
+298 NVGVSF

-312 VGQRFDRRLA
+312 VGKAFDRRLA

-329 VGVEIAEIYSQP
+329 VGVEISEIYSQP

-350 FVVSLGQAVAIVI
+350 FVISLAQAVGIVI
-363 VVLLFFMGLRSG
+363 IVLLFFMGLRSG

-384 TVLGTFIFMKYFA
+384 TVLGTFIFMKYLA

-496 ITPFFADIFFK
+496 LTPFFADIFFK
-507 GQKNAAGSE
+507 GQKIKQGEGEEN
-516 DADPYNG
+516 DPYNG
-523 IIFVVYRRFLQLCMR
+523 IIFVAYKKFLEFCMR
-538 QAWFTVIVLVVG
+538 RAWLTVVVLIVG
-550 LAASVYG
+550 LGASVYG
-557 FGFVKQAFFP
+557 FTLVKQSFFP
-567 SSTTPMFQA
+567 SSTTPIFQL
-576 DIWLPEGTDIR
+576 DVWLPEGTDIR
-587 ATNTK
+587 ATNDK
-592 LKALESWI
+592 LKELESWLAE
-600 TQQDGVEHVTTTAG
+600 QEHVDHITTTAG

-640 TSYESLD
+640 DNYE
-647 ALMVKFRA
+647 ALAPLMARFRDHLKA
-655 HVEQQFPE
+655 NYPE
-663 VNYKLKKIE
+663 INYKLKQIE
-672 LGPGGGAKIEARL
+672 LGPGGGAKIEARI
-685 IGSDPTVLRSL
+685 IGSDPTVLRTI
-696 AAEVQGIMR
+696 AAQVMDIMYA
-705 DDPGATNIRHDWRE
+705 DPGATNIRHDWRE
-719 RTKVLEPKFN
+719 RTQVLEPQFN

-752 GLSIGV
+752 GMTIGL

-772 PEEERVDIR
+772 PEDERIDIR

-792 LSEFIPL
+792 QSEFIPL
-799 QQVTLGYDMRWED
+799 QQVTMGYDMRWED

-822 MLTVMADPDLLGEET
+822 MLTVMADPDILGEET
-837 AATLQS
+837 ASTLQK
-843 RLQTKIE
+843 RLQPQIE
-850 ALEFPPGYSLEWGG
+850 AIQMPPGYSLEWGG
-864 EYESSAD
+864 EYESSGD
-871 AQASLFTTMPMG
+871 AQESLFTTMPMG

-888 LITVFLFNSIKEPII
+888 LITVFLFNSIKEPLI
-903 VWCTVPLALIG
+903 VWLTVPLALIG
-914 VTSGLLLLDTPF
+914 VTTGLLALNTPF

-953 IEMKLGKDPYVAVV
+953 IEMKSGKEAYDAVV
-967 DAALSRV
+967 DAAVSRV

-1010 ATVLTLIVVPVLY
+1010 ATILTLIVAPVLY
-1023 RLFHSVRVPNG
+1023 RLFHKVSVPK
-1034 REPSDPSAQGMQ
+1034 
-1046 EATQ
+1046 

>member
-1 MTNSN
+1 MSEANN
-6 QTPRADDDITG
+6 KPQNDAQQGDDQITG
-17 IAAYFIRNRVISWMI
+17 VAAYFIRNKVISWML
-32 SLIFLIGGAA
+32 SLIFLIGGVS

-104 QITVTM
+104 QVTVTM

-130 NDLKGSLPPGVNDP
+130 NDLKVSLPPGVNDP

-164 YSYKELLDYVD
+164 YSYKELLDYID
-175 YLRRELELIDGVSK
+175 YLRRELELVDGVSK

-197 EQVFIEISMKRLSSL
+197 EQVFIEISMKRISSL
-212 GLSPSTVF
+212 GISPNTVF
-220 NLLSTQNVVSD
+220 NLLSTQNIVSS
-231 AGAVRIGSEYIRIQ
+231 AGAVRIGDEYIRIH

-252 VDQLGDLILTES
+252 VEQLGDLILTEG
-264 GAQGLIYLRDVAE
+264 GAQGLIYLKDVAE
-277 ITRGYIE
+277 VTRGYVE
-284 VPSNIITFNGHLAL
+284 VPTNIIGYNGKLAL

-304 AQGVNVVE
+304 AQGVNVVA
-312 VGQRFDRRLA
+312 VGEAFDRRLA

-329 VGVEIAEIYSQP
+329 VGIDISEVYNQP

-384 TVLGTFIFMKYFA
+384 TVFGTFIFMQYFK

-432 GRTRLQAATDIVTQ
+432 GRTRMQAATDIVTQ

-507 GQKNAAGSE
+507 GQKV
-516 DADPYNG
+516 DADNEGKDPYNG
-523 IIFVVYRRFLQLCMR
+523 MVFVIYKNFLEFCMKR
-538 QAWFTVIVLVVG
+538 AWLTMAVLVIG
-550 LAASVYG
+550 LGASVYG

-567 SSTTPMFQA
+567 SSTTPMFQV
-576 DIWLPEGTDIR
+576 DVWMPEGTDIR

-592 LKALESWI
+592 LKVLEGWLAE
-600 TQQDGVEHVTTTAG
+600 QDEVEHITTTAG

-626 EKSYAAYGE
+626 EKSYSAYGE
-635 ITTRV
+635 ITVRV
-640 TSYESLD
+640 KSYEVLEG
-647 ALMVKFRA
+647 LMKRFRE
-655 HVEQQFPE
+655 HVDGQFPE
-663 VNYKLKKIE
+663 IDYKLKQIE
-672 LGPGGGAKIEARL
+672 LGPGGGAKIEAR
-685 IGSDPTVLRSL
+685 IVGSDPTVLRSI
-696 AAEVQGIMR
+696 AAQVMDVMR
-705 DDPGATNIRHDWRE
+705 ADSGAFNVRHDWRE
-719 RTKVLEPKFN
+719 RTKVLEPQFN

-741 DVDDFLSMSFS
+741 DVDDFLAMSFS
-752 GLSIGV
+752 GKSIGV

-772 PEEERVDIR
+772 PEDERVDIR

-792 LSEFIPL
+792 LSEYIPL
-799 QQVTLGYDMRWED
+799 QQVTLGYELEWED
-812 PIIVRKNRKR
+812 PLIIRKNRKR

-837 AATLQS
+837 ASTLQK
-843 RLQTKIE
+843 RLQPQIE
-850 ALEFPPGYSLEWGG
+850 AIEMPPGYSLEWGG

-871 AQASLFTTMPMG
+871 AQASLFTTMPLG

-888 LITVFLFNSIKEPII
+888 LITVFLFNSVKEPLI
-903 VWCTVPLALIG
+903 VWLTVPLALIG
-914 VTSGLLLLDTPF
+914 VTTGLLALNTPF

-933 FLSLSGMVLK
+933 FLSLSGMLLK

-953 IEMKLGKDPYVAVV
+953 IEMKSGKDPYVAVV

-1023 RLFHSVRVPNG
+1023 RLFHKIDV
-1034 REPSDPSAQGMQ
+1034 A
-1046 EATQ
+1046 

>member
-1 MTNSN
+1 MSEQNKVPQS
-6 QTPRADDDITG
+6 DDDVTG
-17 IAAYFIRNRVISWMI
+17 IAAYFIRNRVISWMV
-32 SLIFLIGGAA
+32 SLIFLIGGIA

-94 VNSISSRGLS
+94 VNSISNRGLS

-130 NDLKGSLPPGVNDP
+130 NDLKVTLPPGVNEP

-175 YLRRELELIDGVSK
+175 YLRRELELVDGVSK

-197 EQVFIEISMKRLSSL
+197 EQVFIEVSMKKLSSI
-212 GLSPSTVF
+212 GLSPNTVF
-220 NLLSTQNVVSD
+220 NLLSTQNIVSD
-231 AGAVRIGSEYIRIQ
+231 AGAIRIGDEYIRIQ
-245 PTGEFQN
+245 PTGEFQS
-252 VDQLGDLILTES
+252 VDELGDLLITES
-264 GAQGLIYLRDVAE
+264 GAQGLIFLKDVAE
-277 ITRGYIE
+277 IKRGYVE
-284 VPSNIITFNGHLAL
+284 VPSNIINFNGSLAL
-298 NLGVSF
+298 NVGVSF

-312 VGQRFDRRLA
+312 VGKAFDRRLA

-329 VGVEIAEIYSQP
+329 VGVEISEIYSQP

-350 FVVSLGQAVAIVI
+350 FVISLAQAVGIVI
-363 VVLLFFMGLRSG
+363 IVLLFFMGLRSG

-384 TVLGTFIFMKYFA
+384 TVLGTFIFMKYLA

-496 ITPFFADIFFK
+496 LTPFFADIFFK
-507 GQKNAAGSE
+507 GQKIKQGEGEEN
-516 DADPYNG
+516 DPYNG
-523 IIFVVYRRFLQLCMR
+523 IIFVAYKKFLEFCMR
-538 QAWFTVIVLVVG
+538 RAWLTVVVLIVG
-550 LAASVYG
+550 LGASVYG
-557 FGFVKQAFFP
+557 FTLVKQSFFP
-567 SSTTPMFQA
+567 SSTTPIFQL
-576 DIWLPEGTDIR
+576 DVWLPEGTDIR
-587 ATNTK
+587 ATNDK
-592 LKALESWI
+592 LKELESWLAE
-600 TQQDGVEHVTTTAG
+600 QEHVDHITTTAG

-640 TSYESLD
+640 DNYE
-647 ALMVKFRA
+647 ALAPLMARFRDHLKA
-655 HVEQQFPE
+655 NYPE
-663 VNYKLKKIE
+663 INYKLKQIE
-672 LGPGGGAKIEARL
+672 LGPGGGAKIEARI
-685 IGSDPTVLRSL
+685 IGSDPTVLRTI
-696 AAEVQGIMR
+696 AAQVMDIMYA
-705 DDPGATNIRHDWRE
+705 DPGATNIRHDWRE
-719 RTKVLEPKFN
+719 RTQVLEPQFN

-752 GLSIGV
+752 GMKIGL

-772 PEEERVDIR
+772 PEDERIDIR

-792 LSEFIPL
+792 QSEFIPL
-799 QQVTLGYDMRWED
+799 QQVTMGYDMRWED

-822 MLTVMADPDLLGEET
+822 MLTVMADPDILGEET
-837 AATLQS
+837 ASTLQK
-843 RLQTKIE
+843 RLQPQIE
-850 ALEFPPGYSLEWGG
+850 AIQMPPGYSLEWGG
-864 EYESSAD
+864 EYESSGD
-871 AQASLFTTMPMG
+871 AQESLFTTMPMG

-888 LITVFLFNSIKEPII
+888 LITVFLFNSIKEPLI
-903 VWCTVPLALIG
+903 VWLTVPLALIG
-914 VTSGLLLLDTPF
+914 VTTGLLALNTPF

-953 IEMKLGKDPYVAVV
+953 IEMKSGKEAYDAVV
-967 DAALSRV
+967 DAAVSRV

-1010 ATVLTLIVVPVLY
+1010 ATILTLIVVPVLY
-1023 RLFHSVRVPNG
+1023 RLFHKVSVPK
-1034 REPSDPSAQGMQ
+1034 
-1046 EATQ
+1046 

>member
-1 MTNSN
+1 MSDLNKSVP
-6 QTPRADDDITG
+6 QSDDDVTG
-17 IAAYFIRNRVISWMI
+17 IAAYFIRNRVISWMVA
-32 SLIFLIGGAA
+32 LIFLIGGIA

-70 PQQVEEEVTYPL
+70 PQQVEEEVTYPI

-130 NDLKGSLPPGVNDP
+130 NDLKGTLPPGVNEP

-175 YLRRELELIDGVSK
+175 YLRRELELVDGVSK

-197 EQVFIEISMKRLSSL
+197 EQVFIEVSMKKLSSI
-212 GLSPSTVF
+212 GLAPDTVF

-231 AGAVRIGSEYIRIQ
+231 AGAIRIGDEYIRIQ
-245 PTGEFQN
+245 PTGEFQS
-252 VDQLGDLILTES
+252 VEELGDLLITES
-264 GAQGLIYLRDVAE
+264 GAQGLIFLKDVAE
-277 ITRGYIE
+277 IKRGYVE
-284 VPSNIITFNGHLAL
+284 VPNNIINFNGSLAL
-298 NLGVSF
+298 NVGVSF
-304 AQGVNVVE
+304 AEGVNVVE
-312 VGQRFDRRLA
+312 VGKAFDHRLA

-329 VGVEIAEIYSQP
+329 VGIEISEIYSQP

-350 FVVSLGQAVAIVI
+350 FVVSLAQAVGIVI
-363 VVLLFFMGLRSG
+363 IVLLFFMGLRSG

-384 TVLGTFIFMKYFA
+384 TVLGTFIFMKYLA

-496 ITPFFADIFFK
+496 LTPFFADIFFK
-507 GQKNAAGSE
+507 GQKIKQGEGEEN
-516 DADPYNG
+516 DPYNG
-523 IIFVVYRRFLQLCMR
+523 VIFVIYKKFLQFCMR
-538 QAWFTVIVLVVG
+538 RAWFTVVVLIAG

-557 FGFVKQAFFP
+557 FTFVKQAFFP
-567 SSTTPMFQA
+567 SSTTPIFQL
-576 DIWLPEGTDIR
+576 DVWMPEGTDIR
-587 ATNTK
+587 ATNTT
-592 LKALESWI
+592 LKELESWLAK
-600 TQQDGVEHVTTTAG
+600 QEHVDHITTTAG

-635 ITTRV
+635 ITTRMEN
-640 TSYESLD
+640 YE
-647 ALMVKFRA
+647 ALKPLMAKFREYLKA
-655 HVEQQFPE
+655 NYPE
-663 VNYKLKKIE
+663 INYKLKQIE
-672 LGPGGGAKIEARL
+672 LGPGGGAKIEARI
-685 IGSDPTVLRSL
+685 IGSDPTALRTI
-696 AAEVQGIMR
+696 AAQVKDIMYA
-705 DDPGATNIRHDWRE
+705 DPQATNIRHDWRE
-719 RTKVLEPKFN
+719 RTQVLEPQFN

-752 GLSIGV
+752 GMTIGL

-772 PEEERVDIR
+772 PEDERIDIR

-792 LSEFIPL
+792 QSEFIPL
-799 QQVTLGYDMRWED
+799 QQVTMGYDMRWED

-822 MLTVMADPDLLGEET
+822 MLTVMADPDILGEET
-837 AATLQS
+837 ASTLQK
-843 RLQTKIE
+843 RLQPQIE
-850 ALEFPPGYSLEWGG
+850 AIQMPPGYSLEWGG
-864 EYESSAD
+864 EYESSGD
-871 AQASLFTTMPMG
+871 AQESLFTTMPMG

-888 LITVFLFNSIKEPII
+888 LITVFLFNSIKEPLI
-903 VWCTVPLALIG
+903 VWLTVPLALIG
-914 VTSGLLLLDTPF
+914 VTTGLLALNTPF

-953 IEMKLGKDPYVAVV
+953 IEMKSGKEAYDAVV
-967 DAALSRV
+967 DAAVSRV

-1023 RLFHSVRVPNG
+1023 RLFHKVAVPKQ
-1034 REPSDPSAQGMQ
+1034 A
-1046 EATQ
+1046 

>member
-1 MTNSN
+1 MSEQK
-6 QTPRADDDITG
+6 QTPPENNENQG
-17 IAAYFIRNRVISWMI
+17 IAAYFINNRVISWMV
-32 SLIFLIGGAA
+32 SLIFLIGGTA
-42 AFFGLGRLEDPAF
+42 AFFNLGRLEDPAF

-104 QITVTM
+104 QITVKM

-130 NDLKGSLPPGVNDP
+130 NDLKGALPPGVNP
-144 QVIDDFGDVY
+144 PLVIDDFGDVY

-159 VTGDG
+159 VTGEG

-197 EQVFIEISMKRLSSL
+197 EQVFIEISMKRISTL
-212 GLSPSTVF
+212 GISPQTVF
-220 NLLSTQNVVSD
+220 NLLSTQNLVSD
-231 AGAVRIGSEYIRIQ
+231 AGAIRIGSEYIRIH
-245 PTGEFQN
+245 PTGEFDD
-252 VDQLGDLILTES
+252 VEKLGDLILSER

-277 ITRGYIE
+277 VKRGYVE
-284 VPSNIITFNGHLAL
+284 VPSNVITFNGKLAL
-298 NLGVSF
+298 NVGVSF

-329 VGVEIAEIYSQP
+329 IGIDIAEVYSQP

-363 VVLLFFMGLRSG
+363 IVLLFFMGLRSG

-384 TVLGTFIFMKYFA
+384 TVLGTFIFMQYFK

-466 LSEDSTGEYC
+466 LSEDATGEYC

-496 ITPFFADIFFK
+496 LTPFFADLFFR
-507 GQKNAAGSE
+507 GQKAPASGEES
-516 DADPYNG
+516 DPYQG
-523 IIFVVYRRFLQLCMR
+523 FIFVVYRRFLEFCMKR
-538 QAWFTVIVLVVG
+538 AWLTMGVLVLG
-550 LAASVYG
+550 LAASLYG
-557 FGFVKQAFFP
+557 FTKVKQAFFP
-567 SSTTPMFQA
+567 SSTTPMFMV
-576 DIWLPEGTDIR
+576 DVWMPEGTDIR
-587 ATNTK
+587 ATDAI
-592 LKALESWI
+592 LLELEKWLSA
-600 TQQDGVEHVTTTAG
+600 QESVDSVTTTAG
-614 KGLQRFMLTYAP
+614 RGLQRFMLTYSP

-635 ITTRV
+635 IITRV
-640 TSYESLD
+640 TDYQQLA
-647 ALMVKFRA
+647 ALMARFRA
-655 HVEQQFPE
+655 HLDARYPQI
-663 VNYKLKKIE
+663 NYKLKQIE
-672 LGPGGGAKIEARL
+672 LGPGGGAKIEAR
-685 IGSDPTVLRSL
+685 IVGSDPTVLRSI
-696 AAEVQGIMR
+696 AAQVM
-705 DDPGATNIRHDWRE
+705 DVMYADPGAYNIRHDWRE
-719 RTKVLEPKFN
+719 RTKVLEPQFN
-729 ESQARRYGITKS
+729 ESQARRYGITKA
-741 DVDDFLSMSFS
+741 DVDEFLAMSFS
-752 GLSIGV
+752 GKTIGV

-792 LSEFIPL
+792 LSEYIPL
-799 QQVTLGYDMRWED
+799 QQVTLGYEMRWED
-812 PIIVRKNRKR
+812 PLIVRKNRKR

-837 AATLQS
+837 AATLQQ
-843 RLQTKIE
+843 RLQPQIE
-850 ALEFPPGYSLEWGG
+850 AIPLPPGYFLEWGG
-864 EYESSAD
+864 EYESSGD
-871 AQASLFTTMPMG
+871 AKASLFKTMPLG

-888 LITVFLFNSIKEPII
+888 LITVFLFNSVKESLI
-903 VWCTVPLALIG
+903 VWLTVPLAVIG
-914 VTSGLLLLDTPF
+914 VTTGLLALNTPF

-933 FLSLSGMVLK
+933 FLSLSGMLLK

-953 IEMKLGKDPYVAVV
+953 IEMHSGKDPYLAVV
-967 DAALSRV
+967 DASLSRV

-980 AITTIL
+980 AVTTIL

-997 KPMAVTIMFGLGF
+997 RPMAVTIMFGLGF

-1023 RLFHSVRVPNG
+1023 RLFHHVKVP
-1034 REPSDPSAQGMQ
+1034 Q
-1046 EATQ
+1046 

>member
-1 MTNSN
+1 MNDNTQRSP
-6 QTPRADDDITG
+6 QGDQEIAG

-32 SLIFLIGGAA
+32 SLIFLIGGTA

-82 EKAIQQLTYVDE
+82 EKAIQQLPYVDE
-94 VNSISSRGLS
+94 VNSLSSRGLS
-104 QITVTM
+104 QITVSM
-110 KNNYG
+110 KKNYG
-115 PDDLPQIWD
+115 PNDLPQIWD

-130 NDLKGSLPPGVNDP
+130 NDLKGQLPPGVNAP

-159 VTGDG
+159 ITGEG

-175 YLRRELELIDGVSK
+175 YLRRELELVDGVSK

-197 EQVFIEISMKRLSSL
+197 EQVFIEVSMKRLSSL
-212 GLSPSTVF
+212 GLSPNTVF
-220 NLLSTQNVVSD
+220 NLLSTQNAVSD
-231 AGAVRIGSEYIRIQ
+231 AGAIRIGDEYIRIH

-252 VDQLGDLILTES
+252 VDQLGDLIITES

-277 ITRGYIE
+277 IKRGYVE
-284 VPSNIITFNGHLAL
+284 VPSNIINFNGKLAL
-298 NLGVSF
+298 NIGVSF

-312 VGQRFDRRLA
+312 VGKLFDRRLA

-329 VGVEIAEIYSQP
+329 VGIDIAEIYSQP
-341 KEVDKSVSG
+341 KEVDKSVSE

-363 VVLLFFMGLRSG
+363 IVLLFFMGLRSG

-384 TVLGTFIFMKYFA
+384 TVLGTFIFMQYFK

-466 LSEDSTGEYC
+466 LSQDATGEYC

-496 ITPFFADIFFK
+496 LTPFFADLFFR
-507 GQKNAAGSE
+507 GQKVNAQQNGDEVA
-516 DADPYNG
+516 PYQG
-523 IIFVVYRRFLQLCMR
+523 MIFVIYKNFLEFCMR
-538 QAWFTVIVLVVG
+538 RAWLTMGVLLVG
-550 LAASVYG
+550 LFVSLYG
-557 FGFVKQAFFP
+557 FTLVKQAFFP
-567 SSTTPMFQA
+567 SSTTPIFQA

-592 LKALESWI
+592 LKVLQNWLAE
-600 TQQDGVEHVTTTAG
+600 QDGVEHVTTTAG

-626 EKSYAAYGE
+626 QKSYAAYGE

-640 TSYESLD
+640 TNYE
-647 ALMVKFRA
+647 ALAPLMAKFRQYIGN
-655 HVEQQFPE
+655 HFPE
-663 VNYKLKKIE
+663 INYKLKQIE
-672 LGPGGGAKIEARL
+672 LGPGGGAKIETR
-685 IGSDPTVLRSL
+685 IVGSDPTVLRSI
-696 AAEVQGIMR
+696 ASQVMDVMYA
-705 DDPGATNIRHDWRE
+705 DPGATNVRHNWRE
-719 RTKVLEPKFN
+719 RTKVLEPQFN

-741 DVDDFLSMSFS
+741 DVDEFLAMSFS
-752 GLSIGV
+752 GKAIGV

-772 PEEERVDIR
+772 PEAERVDIR

-792 LSEFIPL
+792 LGEYIPL
-799 QQVTLGYDMRWED
+799 QQVTLGYELKWED

-822 MLTVMADPDLLGEET
+822 ILTVMADPDILGEET
-837 AATLQS
+837 AATLQT
-843 RLQTKIE
+843 RLMPAIE
-850 ALEFPPGYSLEWGG
+850 AIPMPPGYSLEWGG
-864 EYESSAD
+864 EYESSRD
-871 AQASLFTTMPMG
+871 AQASLFQTMPMG

-888 LITVFLFNSIKEPII
+888 LITVFLFNSVKEPLI
-903 VWCTVPLALIG
+903 VWLTVPLAVIG
-914 VTSGLLLLDTPF
+914 VTTGLLALNTPF

-933 FLSLSGMVLK
+933 FLSLSGMLLK

-953 IEMKLGKDPYVAVV
+953 IEMKSGKDPYIAVV
-967 DAALSRV
+967 DASLSRV

-986 GMIPLL
+986 GMVPLL

-1023 RLFHSVRVPNG
+1023 RLFHKVAVPK
-1034 REPSDPSAQGMQ
+1034 
-1046 EATQ
+1046 

>member
-1 MTNSN
+1 MSEQNKVPQS
-6 QTPRADDDITG
+6 DDDVTG
-17 IAAYFIRNRVISWMI
+17 IAAYFIRNRVISWMV
-32 SLIFLIGGAA
+32 SLIFLIGGIA

-94 VNSISSRGLS
+94 VNSISNRGLS

-130 NDLKGSLPPGVNDP
+130 NDLKVTLPPGVNEP

-175 YLRRELELIDGVSK
+175 YLRRELELVDGVSK

-197 EQVFIEISMKRLSSL
+197 EQVFIEVSMKKLSSI
-212 GLSPSTVF
+212 GLSPNTVF
-220 NLLSTQNVVSD
+220 NLLSTQNIVSD
-231 AGAVRIGSEYIRIQ
+231 AGAIRIGDEYIRIQ
-245 PTGEFQN
+245 PTGEFQS
-252 VDQLGDLILTES
+252 VDELGDLLITES
-264 GAQGLIYLRDVAE
+264 GAQGLIFLKDVAE
-277 ITRGYIE
+277 IKRGYVE
-284 VPSNIITFNGHLAL
+284 VPSNIINFNGSLAL
-298 NLGVSF
+298 NVGVSF

-312 VGQRFDRRLA
+312 VGKAFDRRLA

-329 VGVEIAEIYSQP
+329 VGVEISEIYSQP

-350 FVVSLGQAVAIVI
+350 FVISLAQAVGIVI
-363 VVLLFFMGLRSG
+363 IVLLFFMGLRSG

-384 TVLGTFIFMKYFA
+384 TVLGTFIFMKYLA

-496 ITPFFADIFFK
+496 LTPFFADIFFK
-507 GQKNAAGSE
+507 GQKIKQGEGEEN
-516 DADPYNG
+516 DPYNG
-523 IIFVVYRRFLQLCMR
+523 IIFVAYKKFLEFCMR
-538 QAWFTVIVLVVG
+538 RAWLTVVVLIVG
-550 LAASVYG
+550 LGASVYG
-557 FGFVKQAFFP
+557 FTLVKQSFFP
-567 SSTTPMFQA
+567 SSTTPIFQL
-576 DIWLPEGTDIR
+576 DVWLPEGTDIR
-587 ATNTK
+587 ATNDK
-592 LKALESWI
+592 LKELESWLAE
-600 TQQDGVEHVTTTAG
+600 QEHVDHITTTAG

-640 TSYESLD
+640 DNYE
-647 ALMVKFRA
+647 ALAPLMARFRA
-655 HVEQQFPE
+655 HLKANYPE
-663 VNYKLKKIE
+663 INYKLKQIE
-672 LGPGGGAKIEARL
+672 LGPGGGAKIEARI
-685 IGSDPTVLRSL
+685 IGSDPTVLRTI
-696 AAEVQGIMR
+696 AAQVMDIMYA
-705 DDPGATNIRHDWRE
+705 DPGATNIRHDWRE
-719 RTKVLEPKFN
+719 RTQVLEPQFN

-752 GLSIGV
+752 GMTIGL
-758 YRDGTTLMPIVARL
+758 YRDGTTLMPIMARL
-772 PEEERVDIR
+772 PEDERIDIR

-792 LSEFIPL
+792 QSEFIPL
-799 QQVTLGYDMRWED
+799 QQVTMGYDMRWED

-822 MLTVMADPDLLGEET
+822 MLTVMADPDILGEET
-837 AATLQS
+837 ASTLQK
-843 RLQTKIE
+843 RLQPQIE
-850 ALEFPPGYSLEWGG
+850 AIQMPPGYSLEWGG
-864 EYESSAD
+864 EYESSGD
-871 AQASLFTTMPMG
+871 AQESLFTTMPMG

-888 LITVFLFNSIKEPII
+888 LITVFLFNSIKEPLI
-903 VWCTVPLALIG
+903 VWLTVPLALIG
-914 VTSGLLLLDTPF
+914 VTTGLLALNTPF

-953 IEMKLGKDPYVAVV
+953 IEMKSGKEAYDAVV
-967 DAALSRV
+967 DAAVSRV

-1010 ATVLTLIVVPVLY
+1010 ATILTLIVVPVLY
-1023 RLFHSVRVPNG
+1023 RLFHKVSVPK
-1034 REPSDPSAQGMQ
+1034 
-1046 EATQ
+1046 

>member
-1 MTNSN
+1 MSEVNN
-6 QTPRADDDITG
+6 TPALNDDDEKG
-17 IAAYFIRNRVISWMI
+17 IAAYFIKNRVISWMV
-32 SLIFLIGGAA
+32 SLIFLIGGTA

-55 TIKDAMVVTSYPGAT
+55 TIKDAMVITSYPGAT
-70 PQQVEEEVTYPL
+70 PQQVEEEVSYPL

-104 QITVTM
+104 QISVTM

-130 NDLKGSLPPGVNDP
+130 NDLAPQLPPGVQDP
-144 QVIDDFGDVY
+144 TVIDDFGDVY

-159 VTGDG
+159 VTGDS

-175 YLRRELELIDGVSK
+175 YLRRELELVDGVSK
-189 VSVSGQQQ
+189 ISVSGQQQ
-197 EQVFIEISMKRLSSL
+197 EQVFIEISMKRLSTL
-212 GLSPSTVF
+212 GISPNTVF
-220 NLLSTQNVVSD
+220 NLLSTQNVVSN
-231 AGAVRIGSEYIRIQ
+231 AGATRIGSEYIRIQ
-245 PTGEFQN
+245 PTGEFQD
-252 VDQLGDLILTES
+252 VDELGDLILSEG
-264 GAQGLIYLRDVAE
+264 GAQGLLYLRDVAE
-277 ITRGYIE
+277 IKRGYIE
-284 VPSNIITFNGHLAL
+284 IPTNIINFNGNLAL
-298 NLGVSF
+298 NVGVAFSK
-304 AQGVNVVE
+304 GVNVVE
-312 VGQRFDRRLA
+312 VGKAFDRRLA
-322 ELKYQQP
+322 ELKFQQP
-329 VGVEIAEIYSQP
+329 VGIEISEIYSQP

-350 FVVSLGQAVAIVI
+350 FVISLGQAVAIVI
-363 VVLLFFMGLRSG
+363 IVLLFFMGLRSG

-384 TVLGTFIFMKYFA
+384 TVLGTFIFMQYFA

-432 GRTRLQAATDIVTQ
+432 GRTRMQAATDIVTQ
-446 TKWPLLGATVIAV
+446 TKWPLLGATIIAV

-466 LSEDSTGEYC
+466 LSQDSTGEYC

-496 ITPFFADIFFK
+496 LTPFFADIFFK
-507 GQKNAAGSE
+507 GQKLTGGGE
-516 DADPYNG
+516 DSDPYQG
-523 IIFVVYRRFLQLCMR
+523 VVFVFYKRFLDFCMR
-538 QAWFTVIVLVVG
+538 RAWFTVIILVIG
-550 LAASVYG
+550 LAASFWG
-557 FGFVKQAFFP
+557 FTFIKQSFFP
-567 SSTTPMFQA
+567 SSTTPMFQT
-576 DIWLPEGTDIR
+576 DVWLPEGTDIR

-592 LKALESWI
+592 LKALESWLAD
-600 TQQDGVEHVTTTAG
+600 QDGVEHITTTAG

-640 TSYESLD
+640 ASYEVLQP
-647 ALMVKFRA
+647 LMERFRE
-655 HVEQQFPE
+655 HIQNEFPE
-663 VNYKLKKIE
+663 VNYKLKQIE

-685 IGSDPTVLRSL
+685 VGSDPTILRGL
-696 AAEVQGIMR
+696 AAQVIDIMNA
-705 DDPGATNIRHDWRE
+705 DPGATNVRHDWRE
-719 RTKVLEPKFN
+719 RTKVLEPQFN

-741 DVDDFLSMSFS
+741 DVDEFLAMSFS
-752 GLSIGV
+752 GISVGV
-758 YRDGTTLMPIVARL
+758 YRDGTTLMPIVTRL

-781 NIEGMKIWSPA
+781 NIEGMKIWSPV
-792 LSEFIPL
+792 LSEYIPL
-799 QQVTLGYDMRWED
+799 QQVTQGYEIRWED

-822 MLTVMADPDLLGEET
+822 MLTVFADPDLLGDET
-837 AATLQS
+837 AATLQG
-843 RLQTKIE
+843 RLMPLIE
-850 ALEFPPGYSLEWGG
+850 AIDFPPGYSLEWGG
-864 EYESSAD
+864 EYESSGD
-871 AQASLFTTMPMG
+871 AQASLFTTMPLG

-888 LITVFLFNSIKEPII
+888 LITVFLFNSVKEPLI
-903 VWCTVPLALIG
+903 VWLTVPLAVIG
-914 VTSGLLLLDTPF
+914 VTTGLLALDTPF

-943 NGIVLLDQIE
+943 NGIVLLDQISVE
-953 IEMKLGKDPYVAVV
+953 IASGKEPYTAVG

-986 GMIPLL
+986 GLVPLL

-997 KPMAVTIMFGLGF
+997 RPMAVTIMFGLGF

-1023 RLFHSVRVPNG
+1023 RLFYRLKV
-1034 REPSDPSAQGMQ
+1034 A
-1046 EATQ
+1046 

>member
-1 MTNSN
+1 MSEQNKVPQS
-6 QTPRADDDITG
+6 DDDVTG
-17 IAAYFIRNRVISWMI
+17 IAAYFIRNRVISWMV
-32 SLIFLIGGAA
+32 SLIFLIGGIA

-94 VNSISSRGLS
+94 VNSISNRGLS

-130 NDLKGSLPPGVNDP
+130 NDLKVTLPPGVNEP

-175 YLRRELELIDGVSK
+175 YLRRELELVDGVSK

-197 EQVFIEISMKRLSSL
+197 EQVFIEVSMKKLSSI
-212 GLSPSTVF
+212 GLSPNTVF
-220 NLLSTQNVVSD
+220 NLLSTQNIVSD
-231 AGAVRIGSEYIRIQ
+231 AGAIRIGDEYIRIQ
-245 PTGEFQN
+245 PTGEFQS
-252 VDQLGDLILTES
+252 VDELGDLLITES
-264 GAQGLIYLRDVAE
+264 GAQGLIFLKDVAE
-277 ITRGYIE
+277 IKRGYVE
-284 VPSNIITFNGHLAL
+284 VPSNIINFNGSLAL
-298 NLGVSF
+298 NVGVSF

-312 VGQRFDRRLA
+312 VGKAFDRRLA

-329 VGVEIAEIYSQP
+329 VGVEISEIYSQP

-350 FVVSLGQAVAIVI
+350 FVISLAQAVGIVI
-363 VVLLFFMGLRSG
+363 IVLLFFMGLRSG

-384 TVLGTFIFMKYFA
+384 TVLGTFIFMKYLA

-496 ITPFFADIFFK
+496 LTPFFADIFFK
-507 GQKNAAGSE
+507 GKKIKQGEGEEN
-516 DADPYNG
+516 DPYNG
-523 IIFVVYRRFLQLCMR
+523 IIFVAYKKFLEFCMR
-538 QAWFTVIVLVVG
+538 RAWLTVVVLIVG
-550 LAASVYG
+550 LGASVYG
-557 FGFVKQAFFP
+557 FTLVKQSFFP
-567 SSTTPMFQA
+567 SSTTPIFQL
-576 DIWLPEGTDIR
+576 DVWLPEGTDIR
-587 ATNTK
+587 ATNDK
-592 LKALESWI
+592 LKELESWLAE
-600 TQQDGVEHVTTTAG
+600 QEHVDHITTTAG

-640 TSYESLD
+640 DNYE
-647 ALMVKFRA
+647 ALAPLMARFRDHLKA
-655 HVEQQFPE
+655 NYPDI
-663 VNYKLKKIE
+663 NYKLKQIE
-672 LGPGGGAKIEARL
+672 LGPGGGAKIEARI
-685 IGSDPTVLRSL
+685 IGSDPTVLRTI
-696 AAEVQGIMR
+696 AAQVMDIMYA
-705 DDPGATNIRHDWRE
+705 DPGATNIRHDWRE
-719 RTKVLEPKFN
+719 RTQVLEPQFN

-752 GLSIGV
+752 GMTIGL

-772 PEEERVDIR
+772 PEDERIDIR

-792 LSEFIPL
+792 QSEFIPL
-799 QQVTLGYDMRWED
+799 QQVTMGYDMRWED

-822 MLTVMADPDLLGEET
+822 MLTVMADPDILGEET
-837 AATLQS
+837 ASTLQK
-843 RLQTKIE
+843 RLQPQIE
-850 ALEFPPGYSLEWGG
+850 AIQMPPGYSLEWGG
-864 EYESSAD
+864 EYESSGD
-871 AQASLFTTMPMG
+871 AQESLFTTMPMG

-888 LITVFLFNSIKEPII
+888 LITVFLFNSIKEPLI
-903 VWCTVPLALIG
+903 VWLTVPLALIG
-914 VTSGLLLLDTPF
+914 VTTGLLALNTPF

-953 IEMKLGKDPYVAVV
+953 IEMKSGKEAYDAVV
-967 DAALSRV
+967 DAAVSRV

-1010 ATVLTLIVVPVLY
+1010 ATILTLIVVPVLY
-1023 RLFHSVRVPNG
+1023 RLFHKVSVPK
-1034 REPSDPSAQGMQ
+1034 
-1046 EATQ
+1046 

>member
-1 MTNSN
+1 MSEQNKVPQS
-6 QTPRADDDITG
+6 DDDVTG
-17 IAAYFIRNRVISWMI
+17 IAAYFIRNRVISWMV
-32 SLIFLIGGAA
+32 SLIFLIGGIA

-94 VNSISSRGLS
+94 VNSISNRGLS

-130 NDLKGSLPPGVNDP
+130 NDLKVTLPPGVNEP

-175 YLRRELELIDGVSK
+175 YLRRELELVDGVSK

-197 EQVFIEISMKRLSSL
+197 EQVFIEVSMKKLSSI
-212 GLSPSTVF
+212 GLSPNTVF
-220 NLLSTQNVVSD
+220 NLLSTQNIVSD
-231 AGAVRIGSEYIRIQ
+231 AGAIRIGDEYIRIQ
-245 PTGEFQN
+245 PTGEFQS
-252 VDQLGDLILTES
+252 VDELGDLLITES
-264 GAQGLIYLRDVAE
+264 GAQGLIFLKDVAE
-277 ITRGYIE
+277 IKRGYVE
-284 VPSNIITFNGHLAL
+284 VPSNIINFNGSLAL
-298 NLGVSF
+298 NVGVSF

-312 VGQRFDRRLA
+312 VGKAFDRRLA

-329 VGVEIAEIYSQP
+329 VGVEISEIYSQP

-350 FVVSLGQAVAIVI
+350 FVISLAQAVGIVI
-363 VVLLFFMGLRSG
+363 IVLLFFMGLRSG

-384 TVLGTFIFMKYFA
+384 TVLGTFIFMKYLA

-496 ITPFFADIFFK
+496 LTPFFADIFFK
-507 GQKNAAGSE
+507 GQKIKQGEGEEN
-516 DADPYNG
+516 DPYNG
-523 IIFVVYRRFLQLCMR
+523 IIFVAYKKFLEFCMR
-538 QAWFTVIVLVVG
+538 RAWLTVVVLIVG
-550 LAASVYG
+550 LGASVYG
-557 FGFVKQAFFP
+557 FTLVKQSFFP
-567 SSTTPMFQA
+567 SSTTPIFQL
-576 DIWLPEGTDIR
+576 DVWLPEGTDIR
-587 ATNTK
+587 ATNDK
-592 LKALESWI
+592 LKELESWLAE
-600 TQQDGVEHVTTTAG
+600 QEHVDHITTTAG

-640 TSYESLD
+640 DNYE
-647 ALMVKFRA
+647 ALAPLMARFRDHLKA
-655 HVEQQFPE
+655 NYPE
-663 VNYKLKKIE
+663 INYKLKQIE
-672 LGPGGGAKIEARL
+672 LGPGGGAKIEARI
-685 IGSDPTVLRSL
+685 IGSDPTVLRTI
-696 AAEVQGIMR
+696 AAQVMDIMYA
-705 DDPGATNIRHDWRE
+705 DPGATNIRHDWRE
-719 RTKVLEPKFN
+719 RTQVLEPQFN

-752 GLSIGV
+752 GMTIGL

-772 PEEERVDIR
+772 PEDERIDIR

-792 LSEFIPL
+792 QSEFIPL
-799 QQVTLGYDMRWED
+799 QQVTMGYDMRWED

-822 MLTVMADPDLLGEET
+822 MLTVMADPDILGEET
-837 AATLQS
+837 ASTLQK
-843 RLQTKIE
+843 RLQPQIE
-850 ALEFPPGYSLEWGG
+850 AIQMLPGYSLEWGG
-864 EYESSAD
+864 EYESSGD
-871 AQASLFTTMPMG
+871 AQESLFTTMPMG

-888 LITVFLFNSIKEPII
+888 LITVFLFNSIKEPLI
-903 VWCTVPLALIG
+903 VWLTVPLALIG
-914 VTSGLLLLDTPF
+914 VTTGLLALNTPF

-953 IEMKLGKDPYVAVV
+953 IEMKSGKEAYDAVV
-967 DAALSRV
+967 DAAVSRV

-1010 ATVLTLIVVPVLY
+1010 ATILTLIVVPVLY
-1023 RLFHSVRVPNG
+1023 RLFHKVSVPK
-1034 REPSDPSAQGMQ
+1034 
-1046 EATQ
+1046 

>member
-1 MTNSN
+1 MSDLNKSVP
-6 QTPRADDDITG
+6 QSDDDVTG
-17 IAAYFIRNRVISWMI
+17 IAAYFIRNRVISWMVA
-32 SLIFLIGGAA
+32 LIFLIGGIA

-70 PQQVEEEVTYPL
+70 PQQVEEEVTYPI

-130 NDLKGSLPPGVNDP
+130 NDLKGTLPPGVNEP

-175 YLRRELELIDGVSK
+175 YLRRELELVDGVSK

-197 EQVFIEISMKRLSSL
+197 EQVFIEVSMKKLSSI
-212 GLSPSTVF
+212 GLSPDTVF

-231 AGAVRIGSEYIRIQ
+231 AGAIRIGDEYIRIQ
-245 PTGEFQN
+245 PTGEFQS
-252 VDQLGDLILTES
+252 VDELGDLLITES
-264 GAQGLIYLRDVAE
+264 GAQGLIFLKDVAE
-277 ITRGYIE
+277 IKRGYVE
-284 VPSNIITFNGHLAL
+284 VPSNIINFNGSLAL
-298 NLGVSF
+298 NVGVSF
-304 AQGVNVVE
+304 AEGVNVVE
-312 VGQRFDRRLA
+312 VGKAFDHRLA

-329 VGVEIAEIYSQP
+329 VGIEISEIYSQP

-350 FVVSLGQAVAIVI
+350 FVVSLAQAVGIVI
-363 VVLLFFMGLRSG
+363 IVLLFFMGLRSG

-384 TVLGTFIFMKYFA
+384 TVLGTFIFMKYLA

-496 ITPFFADIFFK
+496 LTPFFADIFFK
-507 GQKNAAGSE
+507 GQKIKQGEGEEN
-516 DADPYNG
+516 DPYNG
-523 IIFVVYRRFLQLCMR
+523 VIFVIYKKFLQFCMR
-538 QAWFTVIVLVVG
+538 RAWFTVVVLIAG

-557 FGFVKQAFFP
+557 FTFVKQAFFP
-567 SSTTPMFQA
+567 SSTTPIFQL
-576 DIWLPEGTDIR
+576 DVWMPEGTDIR
-587 ATNTK
+587 ATNTT
-592 LKALESWI
+592 LKELESWLAK
-600 TQQDGVEHVTTTAG
+600 QEHVDHITTTAG

-635 ITTRV
+635 ITTRMEN
-640 TSYESLD
+640 YE
-647 ALMVKFRA
+647 ALKPLMAKFREYLKA
-655 HVEQQFPE
+655 NYPE
-663 VNYKLKKIE
+663 INYKLKQIE
-672 LGPGGGAKIEARL
+672 LGPGGGAKIEARI
-685 IGSDPTVLRSL
+685 IGSDPTVLRTI
-696 AAEVQGIMR
+696 AAQVKDIMYA
-705 DDPGATNIRHDWRE
+705 DPQATNIRHDWRE
-719 RTKVLEPKFN
+719 RTQVLEPQFN

-752 GLSIGV
+752 GMTIGL

-772 PEEERVDIR
+772 PEDERIDIR

-792 LSEFIPL
+792 QSEFIPL
-799 QQVTLGYDMRWED
+799 QQVTMGYDMRWED

-822 MLTVMADPDLLGEET
+822 MLTVMADPDILGEET
-837 AATLQS
+837 ASTLQK
-843 RLQTKIE
+843 RLQPQIE
-850 ALEFPPGYSLEWGG
+850 AIQMPPGYSLEWGG
-864 EYESSAD
+864 EYESSGD
-871 AQASLFTTMPMG
+871 AQESLFTTMPMG

-888 LITVFLFNSIKEPII
+888 LITVFLFNSIKEPLI
-903 VWCTVPLALIG
+903 VWLTVPLALIG
-914 VTSGLLLLDTPF
+914 VTTGLLALNTPF

-953 IEMKLGKDPYVAVV
+953 IEMKSGKEAYDAVV
-967 DAALSRV
+967 DAAVSRV

-1023 RLFHSVRVPNG
+1023 RLFHKVAVPKQ
-1034 REPSDPSAQGMQ
+1034 A
-1046 EATQ
+1046 

>member
-1 MTNSN
+1 MSDLNKSVP
-6 QTPRADDDITG
+6 QSDDDVTG
-17 IAAYFIRNRVISWMI
+17 IAAYFIRNRVISWMVA
-32 SLIFLIGGAA
+32 LIFLIGGIA

-70 PQQVEEEVTYPL
+70 PQQVEEEVTYPI

-130 NDLKGSLPPGVNDP
+130 NDLKGTLPPGVNEP

-175 YLRRELELIDGVSK
+175 YLRRELELVDGVSK

-197 EQVFIEISMKRLSSL
+197 EQVFIEVSMKKLSSI
-212 GLSPSTVF
+212 GLAPDTVF

-231 AGAVRIGSEYIRIQ
+231 AGAIRIGDEYIRIQ
-245 PTGEFQN
+245 PTGEFQS
-252 VDQLGDLILTES
+252 VEELGDLLITES
-264 GAQGLIYLRDVAE
+264 GAQGLIFLKDVAE
-277 ITRGYIE
+277 IKRGYVE
-284 VPSNIITFNGHLAL
+284 VPNNVINFNGSLAL
-298 NLGVSF
+298 NVGVSF
-304 AQGVNVVE
+304 AEGVNVVE
-312 VGQRFDRRLA
+312 VGKAFDHRLA

-329 VGVEIAEIYSQP
+329 VGIEISEIYSQP

-350 FVVSLGQAVAIVI
+350 FVVSLAQAVGIVI
-363 VVLLFFMGLRSG
+363 IVLLFFMGLRSG

-384 TVLGTFIFMKYFA
+384 TVLGTFIFMKYLA

-496 ITPFFADIFFK
+496 LTPFFADIFFK
-507 GQKNAAGSE
+507 GQKIKQGEGEEN
-516 DADPYNG
+516 DPYNG
-523 IIFVVYRRFLQLCMR
+523 VIFVIYKKFLQFCMR
-538 QAWFTVIVLVVG
+538 RAWFTVVVLIAG

-557 FGFVKQAFFP
+557 FTFVKQAFFP
-567 SSTTPMFQA
+567 SSTTPIFQL
-576 DIWLPEGTDIR
+576 DVWMPEGTDIR
-587 ATNTK
+587 ATNTT
-592 LKALESWI
+592 LKELESWLAK
-600 TQQDGVEHVTTTAG
+600 QEHVDHITTTAG

-635 ITTRV
+635 ITTRMEN
-640 TSYESLD
+640 YE
-647 ALMVKFRA
+647 ALKPLMAKFREYLKA
-655 HVEQQFPE
+655 NYPE
-663 VNYKLKKIE
+663 INYKLKQIE
-672 LGPGGGAKIEARL
+672 LGPGGGAKIEARI
-685 IGSDPTVLRSL
+685 IGSDPTVLRTI
-696 AAEVQGIMR
+696 AAQVKDIMYA
-705 DDPGATNIRHDWRE
+705 DPQATNIRHDWRE
-719 RTKVLEPKFN
+719 RTQVLEPQFN

-752 GLSIGV
+752 GMTIGL

-772 PEEERVDIR
+772 PEDERIDIR

-792 LSEFIPL
+792 QSEFIPL
-799 QQVTLGYDMRWED
+799 QQVTMGYDMRWED

-822 MLTVMADPDLLGEET
+822 MLTVMADPDILGEET
-837 AATLQS
+837 ASTLQK
-843 RLQTKIE
+843 RLQPQIE
-850 ALEFPPGYSLEWGG
+850 AIQMPPGYLLEWGG
-864 EYESSAD
+864 EYESSGD
-871 AQASLFTTMPMG
+871 AQESLFTTMPMG

-888 LITVFLFNSIKEPII
+888 LITVFLFNSIKEPLI
-903 VWCTVPLALIG
+903 VWLTVPLALIG
-914 VTSGLLLLDTPF
+914 VTTGLLALNTPF

-953 IEMKLGKDPYVAVV
+953 IEMKSGKEAYDAVV
-967 DAALSRV
+967 DAAVSRV

-1023 RLFHSVRVPNG
+1023 RLFHKVAVPKQ
-1034 REPSDPSAQGMQ
+1034 A
-1046 EATQ
+1046 

>member
-1 MTNSN
+1 MSEQNN
-6 QTPRADDDITG
+6 VAPQKDDDENVTG
-17 IAAYFIRNRVISWMI
+17 IAAYFIRNRVISWMV
-32 SLIFLIGGAA
+32 SLIFLIGGVS

-70 PQQVEEEVTYPL
+70 PQQVEEEVTYPI

-104 QITVTM
+104 QITVSM

-144 QVIDDFGDVY
+144 SVIDDFGDVY

-175 YLRRELELIDGVSK
+175 YLRRELELVDGVSK

-197 EQVFIEISMKRLSSL
+197 EQVFIEISMKKLSSL
-212 GLSPSTVF
+212 GLSPNTVF

-231 AGAVRIGSEYIRIQ
+231 AGAIRIGNEYIRIQ
-245 PTGEFQN
+245 PTGEFQS
-252 VDQLGDLILTES
+252 VDELGDLLITES
-264 GAQGLIYLRDVAE
+264 GAQGLIFLKDVAE
-277 ITRGYIE
+277 IKRGYME
-284 VPSNIITFNGHLAL
+284 VPTNIINYNGELAL

-312 VGQRFDRRLA
+312 VGKAFDRRVA

-329 VGVEIAEIYSQP
+329 VGVEISEIYNQP

-350 FVVSLGQAVAIVI
+350 FVISLAQAVGIVI
-363 VVLLFFMGLRSG
+363 IVLLFFMGLRSG

-384 TVLGTFIFMKYFA
+384 TVLGTFIFMKYLA

-496 ITPFFADIFFK
+496 LTPFFADIFFK
-507 GQKNAAGSE
+507 GQKIKSGEGE
-516 DADPYNG
+516 DNDPYNG
-523 IIFVVYRRFLQLCMR
+523 IVFVMYKKFLSFCMR
-538 QAWFTVIVLVVG
+538 RAWFTVVVLVAG

-557 FGFVKQAFFP
+557 FTHVKQAFFP
-567 SSTTPMFQA
+567 SSTTPIFQL
-576 DIWLPEGTDIR
+576 DVWLPEGTDIR
-587 ATNTK
+587 ATDDT
-592 LKALESWI
+592 LQELEGWLAE
-600 TQQDGVEHVTTTAG
+600 QDHVDHITTTAG

-640 TSYESLD
+640 DNYE
-647 ALMVKFRA
+647 ALAPLMERFRE
-655 HVEQQFPE
+655 HLKSDYPE
-663 VNYKLKKIE
+663 INYKLKQIE
-672 LGPGGGAKIEARL
+672 LGPGGGAKIEARV
-685 IGSDPTVLRSL
+685 IGSDPTVLRTI
-696 AAEVQGIMR
+696 AAQVM
-705 DDPGATNIRHDWRE
+705 DVMYADPGATNIRHDWRE
-719 RTKVLEPKFN
+719 RTQVLEPQFN

-752 GLSIGV
+752 GMSIGL

-772 PEEERVDIR
+772 PEDERIDIR

-792 LSEFIPL
+792 QSEFIPL
-799 QQVTLGYDMRWED
+799 QQVTMGYDMRWED

-822 MLTVMADPDLLGEET
+822 MLTVMADPDILGEET
-837 AATLQS
+837 AATLQK
-843 RLQTKIE
+843 RLQPQIE
-850 ALEFPPGYSLEWGG
+850 AIEMPPGYSLEWGG
-864 EYESSAD
+864 EYESSGD
-871 AQASLFTTMPMG
+871 AKASLFTTMPMG

-888 LITVFLFNSIKEPII
+888 LITIFLFNSIKEPLI
-903 VWCTVPLALIG
+903 VWLTVPLALIG
-914 VTSGLLLLDTPF
+914 VTTGLLALNTPF

-953 IEMKLGKDPYVAVV
+953 IEMKSGKEAYDAVV
-967 DAALSRV
+967 DAAVSRV

-1023 RLFHSVRVPNG
+1023 RLFHRVALPK
-1034 REPSDPSAQGMQ
+1034 
-1046 EATQ
+1046 

>member
-1 MTNSN
+1 MSEQNKVPQS
-6 QTPRADDDITG
+6 DDDVTG
-17 IAAYFIRNRVISWMI
+17 IAAYFIRNRVISWMV
-32 SLIFLIGGAA
+32 SLIFLIGGIA

-94 VNSISSRGLS
+94 VNSISNRGLS

-130 NDLKGSLPPGVNDP
+130 NDLKVTLPPGVNEP

-175 YLRRELELIDGVSK
+175 YLRRELELVDGVSK

-197 EQVFIEISMKRLSSL
+197 EQVFIEVSMKKLSSI
-212 GLSPSTVF
+212 GLSPNTVF
-220 NLLSTQNVVSD
+220 NLLSTQNIVSD
-231 AGAVRIGSEYIRIQ
+231 AGAIRIGDEYIRIQ
-245 PTGEFQN
+245 PTGEFQS
-252 VDQLGDLILTES
+252 VDELGDLLITES
-264 GAQGLIYLRDVAE
+264 GAQGLIFLKDVAE
-277 ITRGYIE
+277 IKRGYVE
-284 VPSNIITFNGHLAL
+284 VPSNIINFNGSLAL
-298 NLGVSF
+298 NVGVSF

-312 VGQRFDRRLA
+312 VGKAFDRRLA

-329 VGVEIAEIYSQP
+329 VGVEISEIYSQP

-350 FVVSLGQAVAIVI
+350 FVISLAQAVGIVI
-363 VVLLFFMGLRSG
+363 IVLLFFMGLRSG

-384 TVLGTFIFMKYFA
+384 TVLGTFIFMKYLA

-496 ITPFFADIFFK
+496 LTPFFADIFFK
-507 GQKNAAGSE
+507 GQKIKQGEGEEN
-516 DADPYNG
+516 DPYNG
-523 IIFVVYRRFLQLCMR
+523 IIFVAYKKFLEFCMR
-538 QAWFTVIVLVVG
+538 RAWLTVVVLIVG
-550 LAASVYG
+550 LGASVYG
-557 FGFVKQAFFP
+557 FTLVKQSFFP
-567 SSTTPMFQA
+567 SSTTPIFQL
-576 DIWLPEGTDIR
+576 DVWLPEGTDIR
-587 ATNTK
+587 ATNDK
-592 LKALESWI
+592 LKELESWLAE
-600 TQQDGVEHVTTTAG
+600 QEHVDHITTTAG

-640 TSYESLD
+640 DNYE
-647 ALMVKFRA
+647 ALAPLMARFRDHLKA
-655 HVEQQFPE
+655 NYPE
-663 VNYKLKKIE
+663 INYKLKQIE
-672 LGPGGGAKIEARL
+672 LGPGGGAKIEARI
-685 IGSDPTVLRSL
+685 IGSDPTVLRTI
-696 AAEVQGIMR
+696 AAQVMDIMYA
-705 DDPGATNIRHDWRE
+705 DPGATNIRHDWRE
-719 RTKVLEPKFN
+719 RTQVLEPQFN

-752 GLSIGV
+752 GMTIGL

-772 PEEERVDIR
+772 PEDERIDIR

-792 LSEFIPL
+792 QSEFIPL
-799 QQVTLGYDMRWED
+799 QQVTMGYDMRWED

-822 MLTVMADPDLLGEET
+822 MLTVMADPDILGEET
-837 AATLQS
+837 ASTLQK
-843 RLQTKIE
+843 RLQPQIE
-850 ALEFPPGYSLEWGG
+850 AIQMPPGYSLEWGV
-864 EYESSAD
+864 ST
-871 AQASLFTTMPMG
+871 SLQVM
-883 YLFMF
+883 L
-888 LITVFLFNSIKEPII
+888 K
-903 VWCTVPLALIG
+903 
-914 VTSGLLLLDTPF
+914 
-926 GFMALLG
+926 
-933 FLSLSGMVLK
+933 SLCS
-943 NGIVLLDQIE
+943 Q
-953 IEMKLGKDPYVAVV
+953 
-967 DAALSRV
+967 RC
-974 RPVCMA
+974 RW
-980 AITTIL
+980 
-986 GMIPLL
+986 
-992 PDIFF
+992 
-997 KPMAVTIMFGLGF
+997 
-1010 ATVLTLIVVPVLY
+1010 ATC
-1023 RLFHSVRVPNG
+1023 SC
-1034 REPSDPSAQGMQ
+1034 S
-1046 EATQ
+1046 